1 MKKLQLLPDSSSY
14 NVKFG
19 EGNISTR
26 LSGGASRVRKDTVDN
41 VHSINVGFNLNK
53 EQYQYIMAFY
63 RHITKRGAL
72 PFLMD
77 LITDDGTPLTHKV
90 QIVPNTFQLTE
101 QSGRKYGITFTVE
114 AEPLSEHAESD
125 TQLIANYESGKP
137 LHTDPQQ
144 GWGNFFKP
152 TELDENASNVQDGIY
167 RINGDVVVSLRDAKG
182 RIYQTRYTKQGIDV
196 RFFDTKW
203 STWLNIGG
211 KRLFRTFTTAY
222 KHNTGEVVKQFDGAG
237 INGNLPNGEY
247 DIVVTEEYADG
258 SQQEVART
266 RQVINIT
273 SGTLTTIPSNY
284 AIFLQWSVPAKSGGY
299 TEIWVSNNTELSNA
313 KLINVVDW
321 PLDSYM
327 YTGASQ
333 HESYYF
339 WVRPIDKRGIE
350 GAFTGPVKGEV
361 ATPFE
366 EDFRNLQRQLQESLN
381 QADAKAEKKLQ
392 SLEAEVKDIVR
403 KTTNTLNNDI
413 LTRLDSFDNR
423 FRTEAQ
429 ARADA
434 IAQSARAEA
443 QQRTEALQREADAR
457 TRAIQAEQSARVQ
470 AIKQSSDKAAAD
482 LLAKSNQ
489 LGTRITTVET
499 VNNNQT
505 QQINTLTTN
514 VGNANAAIER
524 ESKTRADADAAE
536 ARARETLVAKLN
548 DNTAAINEE
557 KRVRAE
563 KDSSQVQQF
572 NQLSSKVAG
581 AEADITSLR
590 KTFSDKN
597 SSQAQQL
604 TELSAKF
611 SNINVGGRNLIR
623 KSNPDTNDNQYL
635 HQFAITEAP
644 AFGDDVIVTLW
655 GDLGQRSAFAVY
667 NSRGFGEL
675 AQLTKISDGVYQAK
689 FKWADN
695 TYTGPDDKL
704 TNTTLNV
711 YAYPNTSTS
720 NFTIKKVKFERG
732 TVPTDWTPAPE
743 DVEQSVA
750 NTQAQ
755 ITQYGNALAQKE
767 QALTEQL
774 REANSRIGQNSSK
787 ITNLET
793 TKASKNEV
801 SSLARNTL
809 RSEWENTAATAK
821 RDAIAAAQTDAQ
833 NKATAAR
840 QAAEAAAQT
849 KADAAKAAAIA
860 AAQGD
865 AESKANAAKAAAIAD
880 AAAKVAS
887 VKQQAADDAQRKAD
901 KAKADAIAEAK
912 RLNDITTASITQL
925 QKTISGTNLASAE
938 ETKQITARLDKLAI
952 GARNLVRASNVQ
964 VQNSNY
970 LLQTYLLTDNSLKQG
985 EPITIT
991 IWGELASGREAFL
1004 PFNSN
1009 GWNWLGTMKKVSDGV
1024 YRLTATWDKSKNNPS
1039 NDKLLIYQ
1047 SPETGTGTSRIDRI
1061 KLERGTIPS
1070 DWTPAAE
1077 DLDIS
1082 VAEVAAQFNQYKK
1095 AQVTKDEA
1103 QTQEINAAKSRLQT
1117 AESSIEDIK
1126 TTKATK
1132 TEVTSIAKSG
1142 LQSLWESSADNAKSQ
1157 AVAAA
1162 QTYATSKANDAR
1174 IAAEQAAQAK
1184 ADAAKAQAIA
1194 SASSDA
1200 TSKSNAAKA
1209 QAIADAAAKDAV
1221 VKQQAAADA
1230 QAKADKA
1237 LQDAKAHANNIEKAT
1252 NAKLTKLE
1260 QTLSDAKGSLAS
1272 KTEKLEA
1279 RVLNIKF
1286 GGRNL
1291 VKESNPNV
1299 TDVNYLHTFK
1309 ITEAPKFGEDVVV
1322 TLWGELGQGRTD
1334 FAVYNSEGWGELAKL
1349 KKVSDG
1355 IYQAQF
1361 KWADNTYTGRDKRT
1375 NVNLNVYAY
1384 PQSATS
1390 NNTIKKVKFERGT
1403 IGTDWSPAPEDVGIE
1418 VDKTKATINEF
1429 KQTQATKDEASARKQ
1444 TELTSKVNGLTT
1456 KVETNASTINGVS
1469 GEKTVFIDNN
1479 GYLTGYKLLSDRNSG
1494 QPRGEIYFSVDK
1506 FKVGKPGYNN
1516 ITPFTI
1522 DTANRIIAIDGS
1534 LVVNGEALIRKLN
1547 AGVIDA
1553 AKIKAGSI
1561 DSSRV
1566 AANAITADKIGA
1578 GQVTA
1583 QKIAS
1588 NAITADHIASNSIS
1602 TDKLITGSVTAAK
1615 IATGSITADKMHIE
1629 NLSALSSD
1637 LGNVRAGDINI
1648 GGGAFTVD
1656 RSGNL
1661 YARNGRFEGTVY
1673 ADKIEGDVLKFYP
1686 FSKANTGRYRLVYTN
1701 TNQKDVLL
1709 SLQNLS
1715 FLTPNSK
1722 SSYWVK
1728 IKINGQQVYR
1738 QEFWSIFSHTSGG
1751 RYGND
1756 IYRGI
1761 FYNVPF
1767 IYIVNGNTTS
1777 EIIIEVDNQTDY
1789 NTSAVDIISIPYI
1802 LAARI

>member
-26 LSGGASRVRKDTVDN
+26 LNGGASRVRKDTVDN

-77 LITDDGTPLTHKV
+77 LITDEGSPQTHKV
-90 QIVPNTFQLTE
+90 QIVPNTFQLSE
-101 QSGRKYGITFTVE
+101 QAGHRYGISFTVE

-237 INGNLPNGEY
+237 ISGNLPNGEY

-333 HESYYF
+333 HENYYF

-366 EDFRNLQRQLQESLN
+366 EDFRNLQNQLQESLN
-381 QADAKAEKKLQ
+381 QADAKADKKLQ
-392 SLEAEVKDIVR
+392 QLEAEVKDIVR
-403 KTTNTLNNDI
+403 KTTNTLNSDI

-423 FRTEAQ
+423 FRIET
-429 ARADA
+429 
-434 IAQSARAEA
+434 

-470 AIKQSSDKAAAD
+470 AIKQSSDKAAAE

-514 VGNANAAIER
+514 LGNANAAIER
-524 ESKTRADADAAE
+524 ESKTRADAISAE
-536 ARARETLVAKLN
+536 ARTRETLVAKIN
-548 DNTAAINEE
+548 NNTAAINEE
-557 KRVRAE
+557 KKVRTE
-563 KDSSQVQQF
+563 KDRSQAEQIT
-572 NQLSSKVAG
+572 QLSSRIAG

-590 KTFSDKN
+590 RTYSDFQ
-597 SSQAQQL
+597 SSQATQL
-604 TELSAKF
+604 TELKAEF

-623 KSNPDTNDNQYL
+623 KSNPNTNDNQYL
-635 HQFAITEAP
+635 HAFTITEAP
-644 AFGDDVIVTLW
+644 KFGEDVIVTLW
-655 GDLGQRSAFAVY
+655 GDLGTGRDTFGIF

-675 AQLTKISDGVYQAK
+675 AQLKKISDGVYQAK

-695 TYTGPDDKL
+695 TYTGGDKL
-704 TNTTLNV
+704 SNTTLNV

-720 NFTIKKVKFERG
+720 TFNIKKVKFEKG

-743 DVEQSVA
+743 DTDEIVV

-755 ITQYGNALAQKE
+755 ITQYGNALAQKN

-793 TKASKNEV
+793 TKATKTEV
-801 SSLARNTL
+801 SSLA
-809 RSEWENTAATAK
+809 
-821 RDAIAAAQTDAQ
+821 
-833 NKATAAR
+833 
-840 QAAEAAAQT
+840 
-849 KADAAKAAAIA
+849 
-860 AAQGD
+860 
-865 AESKANAAKAAAIAD
+865 
-880 AAAKVAS
+880 
-887 VKQQAADDAQRKAD
+887 QQ
-901 KAKADAIAEAK
+901 
-912 RLNDITTASITQL
+912 S
-925 QKTISGTNLASAE
+925 
-938 ETKQITARLDKLAI
+938 
-952 GARNLVRASNVQ
+952 
-964 VQNSNY
+964 
-970 LLQTYLLTDNSLKQG
+970 
-985 EPITIT
+985 
-991 IWGELASGREAFL
+991 
-1004 PFNSN
+1004 
-1009 GWNWLGTMKKVSDGV
+1009 
-1024 YRLTATWDKSKNNPS
+1024 
-1039 NDKLLIYQ
+1039 
-1047 SPETGTGTSRIDRI
+1047 
-1061 KLERGTIPS
+1061 
-1070 DWTPAAE
+1070 
-1077 DLDIS
+1077 
-1082 VAEVAAQFNQYKK
+1082 
-1095 AQVTKDEA
+1095 
-1103 QTQEINAAKSRLQT
+1103 
-1117 AESSIEDIK
+1117 
-1126 TTKATK
+1126 
-1132 TEVTSIAKSG
+1132 
-1142 LQSLWESSADNAKSQ
+1142 LQSLWEATADNAKTQ
-1157 AVAAA
+1157 AIKAAE
-1162 QTYATSKANDAR
+1162 TYAASKANDAR

-1194 SASSDA
+1194 SASGDA
-1200 TSKSNAAKA
+1200 TSKANAAKA
-1209 QAIADAAAKDAV
+1209 QAIADAAVKDAI

-1237 LQDAKAHANNIEKAT
+1237 LQDAKAHANNLQKST
-1252 NAKLTKLE
+1252 DAKITRLE
-1260 QTLSDAKGSLAS
+1260 HTLSDAKGSFAT
-1272 KTEKLEA
+1272 KTEQLEA
-1279 RVLNIKF
+1279 KVNNVKI

-1291 VKESNPNV
+1291 VKDSNPNA
-1299 TDVNYLHTFK
+1299 TDSNYLHIFK
-1309 ITEAPKFGEDVVV
+1309 ITEAPKFGDDVVV

-1355 IYQAQF
+1355 VYQAQF
-1361 KWADNTYTGRDKRT
+1361 KWADNTYTGRDKTT

-1384 PQSATS
+1384 PNSATS

-1403 IGTDWSPAPEDVGIE
+1403 IGTDWTPAPEDVGIE

-1469 GEKTVFIDNN
+1469 AEKTVFIDNN

-1561 DSSRV
+1561 DSSRI

-1578 GQVTA
+1578 GQITA

-1588 NAITADHIASNSIS
+1588 KAISADHIASNSIS
-1602 TDKLITGSVTAAK
+1602 TDKLMSGSITAAK

-1637 LGNVRAGDINI
+1637 LGNVRAGDIDI

-1673 ADKIEGDVLKFYP
+1673 ANKIEGDVLKFYP

-1701 TNQKDVLL
+1701 TSQKDVLL

-1738 QEFWSIFSHTSGG
+1738 QEFWSVFSHTSNG
-1751 RYGND
+1751 RYSTD

-1777 EIIIEVDNQTDY
+1777 EIIVEVDHQTDY
-1789 NTSAVDIISIPYI
+1789 HTSAVDIISTPYI

>member
-77 LITDDGTPLTHKV
+77 LITDEGSPQTHKV
-90 QIVPNTFQLTE
+90 QIVPNTFQLSE
-101 QSGRKYGITFTVE
+101 QAGHRYGISFTVE

-237 INGNLPNGEY
+237 ISGNLPNGEY

-333 HESYYF
+333 HENYYF

-366 EDFRNLQRQLQESLN
+366 EDFRNLQNQLQESLN
-381 QADAKAEKKLQ
+381 QADAKADKKLQ
-392 SLEAEVKDIVR
+392 QLEAEVKDIVR
-403 KTTNTLNNDI
+403 KTTNTLNSDI

-423 FRTEAQ
+423 FRT
-429 ARADA
+429 
-434 IAQSARAEA
+434 EA

-514 VGNANAAIER
+514 LGNANAAIER
-524 ESKTRADADAAE
+524 ESKTRADAISAE
-536 ARARETLVAKLN
+536 ARTRETLVAKIN
-548 DNTAAINEE
+548 NNTAAINEE
-557 KRVRAE
+557 KKVRTE
-563 KDSSQVQQF
+563 KDRSQAEQTT
-572 NQLSSKVAG
+572 QLSSRVAG

-590 KTFSDKN
+590 RTYSDFQ
-597 SSQAQQL
+597 SSQATQL
-604 TELSAKF
+604 TELKAEF

-623 KSNPDTNDNQYL
+623 KSNPNTNDSQYL
-635 HQFAITEAP
+635 HAFAITEAP
-644 AFGDDVIVTLW
+644 KFGEDVIVTLW
-655 GDLGQRSAFAVY
+655 GDLGTGRDTFAIF

-675 AQLTKISDGVYQAK
+675 AQLKKISDGVYQAK

-695 TYTGPDDKL
+695 TYTGGDKL
-704 TNTTLNV
+704 SNTTLNV

-720 NFTIKKVKFERG
+720 TFNIKKIKFEKG

-743 DVEQSVA
+743 DTDEIVV

-755 ITQYGNALAQKE
+755 ITQYGNALAQKD

-793 TKASKNEV
+793 TKATKTEV
-801 SSLARNTL
+801 SSLAR
-809 RSEWENTAATAK
+809 
-821 RDAIAAAQTDAQ
+821 
-833 NKATAAR
+833 
-840 QAAEAAAQT
+840 
-849 KADAAKAAAIA
+849 
-860 AAQGD
+860 
-865 AESKANAAKAAAIAD
+865 
-880 AAAKVAS
+880 
-887 VKQQAADDAQRKAD
+887 
-901 KAKADAIAEAK
+901 
-912 RLNDITTASITQL
+912 
-925 QKTISGTNLASAE
+925 
-938 ETKQITARLDKLAI
+938 
-952 GARNLVRASNVQ
+952 
-964 VQNSNY
+964 
-970 LLQTYLLTDNSLKQG
+970 
-985 EPITIT
+985 
-991 IWGELASGREAFL
+991 
-1004 PFNSN
+1004 
-1009 GWNWLGTMKKVSDGV
+1009 
-1024 YRLTATWDKSKNNPS
+1024 
-1039 NDKLLIYQ
+1039 Q
-1047 SPETGTGTSRIDRI
+1047 S
-1061 KLERGTIPS
+1061 
-1070 DWTPAAE
+1070 
-1077 DLDIS
+1077 
-1082 VAEVAAQFNQYKK
+1082 
-1095 AQVTKDEA
+1095 
-1103 QTQEINAAKSRLQT
+1103 
-1117 AESSIEDIK
+1117 
-1126 TTKATK
+1126 
-1132 TEVTSIAKSG
+1132 

-1194 SASSDA
+1194 SASNDA
-1200 TSKSNAAKA
+1200 TSKANAAKA
-1209 QAIADAAAKDAV
+1209 QAIADAAAKDAI

-1237 LQDAKAHANNIEKAT
+1237 LQDAKAHANNLQKAT
-1252 NAKLTKLE
+1252 DAKITRLE
-1260 QTLSDAKGSLAS
+1260 HTLSDAKGSFAT
-1272 KTEKLEA
+1272 KTEQLEA
-1279 RVLNIKF
+1279 KVNNVKI

-1291 VKESNPNV
+1291 VKDSNPNA
-1299 TDVNYLHTFK
+1299 TDSNYLHMFK
-1309 ITEAPKFGEDVVV
+1309 ITEAPKFGDDVVV

-1355 IYQAQF
+1355 VYQAQF
-1361 KWADNTYTGRDKRT
+1361 KWADNTYTGRDKTT

-1384 PQSATS
+1384 PNSATS

-1403 IGTDWSPAPEDVGIE
+1403 IGTDWTPAPEDVGIE

-1561 DSSRV
+1561 DSSRI

-1578 GQVTA
+1578 GQITA

-1588 NAITADHIASNSIS
+1588 KAISADHIASNSIS
-1602 TDKLITGSVTAAK
+1602 TDKLMSGSITAAK

-1701 TNQKDVLL
+1701 TSQKDVLL

-1722 SSYWVK
+1722 SSYWVT
-1728 IKINGQQVYR
+1728 IKINGRQVYR

-1751 RYGND
+1751 RYSSD

-1767 IYIVNGNTTS
+1767 IYIANGNTTS
-1777 EIIIEVDNQTDY
+1777 EIIVEVDHQTDY
-1789 NTSAVDIISIPYI
+1789 NTSAVNIISIPYI

>member
-1 MKKLQLLPDSSSY
+1 MKKLHLLPDSNSY

-19 EGNISTR
+19 DGNIATR
-26 LSGGASRVRKDTVDN
+26 LNGGASRVRKDTVDN
-41 VHSINVGFNLNK
+41 VHSINVAFSLNK
-53 EQYQYIMAFY
+53 EQYQYMMAFY

-77 LITDDGTPLTHKV
+77 LITDEGSPQTHKV

-114 AEPLSEHAESD
+114 AEPLNEHAESD

-299 TEIWVSNNTELSNA
+299 TEIWVSNTPDLSNA

-333 HESYYF
+333 HENYYF

-366 EDFRNLQRQLQESLN
+366 EDFRNLQNQLQESLN
-381 QADAKAEKKLQ
+381 QADAKADKKLQ
-392 SLEAEVKDIVR
+392 QLEAEVKDIVR
-403 KTTNTLNNDI
+403 KTTNTLNSDI

-429 ARADA
+429 
-434 IAQSARAEA
+434 
-443 QQRTEALQREADAR
+443 QRIEALQREADAR

-482 LLAKSNQ
+482 LLVKSNQ

-514 VGNANAAIER
+514 LGNANAAIER
-524 ESKTRADADAAE
+524 ESKTRADAISAE
-536 ARARETLVAKLN
+536 ARTRETLVAKIN
-548 DNTAAINEE
+548 NNTAAINEE
-557 KRVRAE
+557 KKVRAE
-563 KDSSQVQQF
+563 KDRSQAEQTT
-572 NQLSSKVAG
+572 QLSSRVAG

-590 KTFSDKN
+590 RTYSDFQ
-597 SSQAQQL
+597 SSQATQL
-604 TELSAKF
+604 TELKAEF

-623 KSNPDTNDNQYL
+623 KSNPNTNDSQYL
-635 HQFAITEAP
+635 HAFTITEAP
-644 AFGDDVIVTLW
+644 KFGEDVIVTLW
-655 GDLGQRSAFAVY
+655 GDLSDGRTAFAVY

-675 AQLTKISDGVYQAK
+675 AQLKKISDGVYQAK

-695 TYTGPDDKL
+695 TYTGGDKL
-704 TNTTLNV
+704 SNTTLNV

-720 NFTIKKVKFERG
+720 TFNIKKVKFEKG

-743 DVEQSVA
+743 DTDEVVV

-755 ITQYGNALAQKE
+755 ITQYGNALAQKD

-793 TKASKNEV
+793 TKATKTEV
-801 SSLARNTL
+801 SSLAR
-809 RSEWENTAATAK
+809 
-821 RDAIAAAQTDAQ
+821 
-833 NKATAAR
+833 
-840 QAAEAAAQT
+840 
-849 KADAAKAAAIA
+849 
-860 AAQGD
+860 
-865 AESKANAAKAAAIAD
+865 
-880 AAAKVAS
+880 
-887 VKQQAADDAQRKAD
+887 
-901 KAKADAIAEAK
+901 
-912 RLNDITTASITQL
+912 
-925 QKTISGTNLASAE
+925 
-938 ETKQITARLDKLAI
+938 
-952 GARNLVRASNVQ
+952 
-964 VQNSNY
+964 
-970 LLQTYLLTDNSLKQG
+970 
-985 EPITIT
+985 
-991 IWGELASGREAFL
+991 
-1004 PFNSN
+1004 
-1009 GWNWLGTMKKVSDGV
+1009 
-1024 YRLTATWDKSKNNPS
+1024 
-1039 NDKLLIYQ
+1039 Q
-1047 SPETGTGTSRIDRI
+1047 S
-1061 KLERGTIPS
+1061 
-1070 DWTPAAE
+1070 
-1077 DLDIS
+1077 
-1082 VAEVAAQFNQYKK
+1082 
-1095 AQVTKDEA
+1095 
-1103 QTQEINAAKSRLQT
+1103 
-1117 AESSIEDIK
+1117 
-1126 TTKATK
+1126 
-1132 TEVTSIAKSG
+1132 
-1142 LQSLWESSADNAKSQ
+1142 LQSLWEATADNAKTQ
-1157 AVAAA
+1157 AVKAAEA
-1162 QTYATSKANDAR
+1162 YATSKANDAR
-1174 IAAEQAAQAK
+1174 IAAEQAAQVK

-1194 SASSDA
+1194 SASGDA
-1200 TSKSNAAKA
+1200 TSKANAAKA
-1209 QAIADAAAKDAV
+1209 QAIADAAAKDAI

-1237 LQDAKAHANNIEKAT
+1237 LQDAKAHANNLQKST
-1252 NAKLTKLE
+1252 DAKITRLE
-1260 QTLSDAKGSLAS
+1260 HTLSDAKGSFAT
-1272 KTEKLEA
+1272 KTEQLEA
-1279 RVLNIKF
+1279 KVNNVKI

-1291 VKESNPNV
+1291 VKNSNPDA
-1299 TDVNYLHTFK
+1299 TDSNYLHLFK
-1309 ITEAPKFGEDVVV
+1309 ITEAPKFGDDVVV

-1361 KWADNTYTGRDKRT
+1361 KWADNTYTGRDKTT

-1384 PQSATS
+1384 PNSATS

-1403 IGTDWSPAPEDVGIE
+1403 IGTDWTPAPEDVGIE

-1429 KQTQATKDEASARKQ
+1429 KQVQATKDEASARKQ

-1456 KVETNASTINGVS
+1456 KVETNTSTINGVS
-1469 GEKTVFIDNN
+1469 AEKTVFIDNN

-1553 AKIKAGSI
+1553 AKIKAESI
-1561 DSSRV
+1561 DSSRI

-1578 GQVTA
+1578 GQITA

-1588 NAITADHIASNSIS
+1588 RAITADHIASNSIS

-1615 IATGSITADKMHIE
+1615 IATASITADKMHIE

-1637 LGNVRAGDINI
+1637 LGNIRGGDINI
-1648 GGGAFTVD
+1648 GGGAFTVNRNGD
-1656 RSGNL
+1656 L
-1661 YARNGRFEGTVY
+1661 YARNGRFEGTIY
-1673 ADKIEGDVLKFYP
+1673 ADKIEGDLLKFFP
-1686 FSKANTGRYRLVYTN
+1686 FARVGEGRYTLTYTN
-1701 TNQKDVLL
+1701 TTQKDIV
-1709 SLQNLS
+1709 LS
-1715 FLTPNSK
+1715 FQNISFITPNSK
-1722 SSYWVK
+1722 SSYWVR
-1728 IKINGQQVYR
+1728 IKINGQQVFE
-1738 QEFWSIFSHTSGG
+1738 QEFWSVFSHTYESGNQKSDVYKG
-1751 RYGND
+1751 L
-1756 IYRGI
+1756 

-1767 IYIVNGNTTS
+1767 LYVVHGNTVS
-1777 EIIIEVDNQTDY
+1777 NIVIEVDHEKSNHRGTIFWSQADLQT
-1789 NTSAVDIISIPYI
+1789 IPYI
-1802 LAARI
+1802 LSARI

>member
-19 EGNISTR
+19 EGNIATR
-26 LSGGASRVRKDTVDN
+26 LNGGASRVRKDTVDN
-41 VHSINVGFNLNK
+41 VHSINVGFNLSK

-90 QIVPNTFQLTE
+90 QIVPNTFQLSE
-101 QSGRKYGITFTVE
+101 QAGHRYGISFTVE

-196 RFFDTKW
+196 RYFDTKW

-237 INGNLPNGEY
+237 ISGNLPNGEY

-266 RQVINIT
+266 RQVINMT

-299 TEIWVSNNTELSNA
+299 TEIWVSNTQDLSNA

-333 HESYYF
+333 HENYYF

-381 QADAKAEKKLQ
+381 QADAKADKKLQ
-392 SLEAEVKDIVR
+392 SLEAEVRDIVR
-403 KTTNTLNNDI
+403 KTTNSLNNDI
-413 LTRLDSFDNR
+413 LTRLDGFDNK

-457 TRAIQAEQSARVQ
+457 TRAIQAEQSTRTQ
-470 AIKQSSDKAAAD
+470 AIKQAADKAAAD

-514 VGNANAAIER
+514 LGNANSAIER
-524 ESKTRADADAAE
+524 ESRTRADAIAAE
-536 ARARETLVAKLN
+536 ARARETLVAKIN
-548 DNTAAINEE
+548 DNTALINEE

-563 KDSSQVQQF
+563 KDQSLVQVT
-572 NQLSSKVAG
+572 NQLSSQVAG
-581 AEADITSLR
+581 AQADITSLR
-590 KTFSDKN
+590 KTFTDKN
-597 SSQAQQL
+597 SSQATQL
-604 TELSAKF
+604 DQLKAKFDGLSVGSRNLLIMKRMTTNGYLNPSTGAVTSATNDRVDETYYPCKPNENFIGQTHELNGNYGSSARMAFYDSEKRFLSAY
-611 SNINVGGRNLIR
+611 NIHSRIANVVYRIVSPEN
-623 KSNPDTNDNQYL
+623 
-635 HQFAITEAP
+635 A
-644 AFGDDVIVTLW
+644 AFYRVSVIGADV
-655 GDLGQRSAFAVY
+655 
-667 NSRGFGEL
+667 
-675 AQLTKISDGVYQAK
+675 KAK
-689 FKWADN
+689 
-695 TYTGPDDKL
+695 L
-704 TNTTLNV
+704 
-711 YAYPNTSTS
+711 
-720 NFTIKKVKFERG
+720 ERG
-732 TVPTDWTPAPE
+732 TIPTDWTPAPE
-743 DVEQSVA
+743 DVEQSVV
-750 NTQAQ
+750 NIEAQ
-755 ITQYGNALAQKE
+755 LTQYNNTLAQNNL
-767 QALTEQL
+767 ALTEQL
-774 REANSRIGQNSSK
+774 RDANSRIGQNSSK

-880 AAAKVAS
+880 AAAKVAT

-970 LLQTYLLTDNSLKQG
+970 LLQTYQLTDNSLKQD
-985 EPITIT
+985 ELVTIT
-991 IWGELASGREAFL
+991 IWGELGSGREAFL

-1009 GWNWLGTMKKVSDGV
+1009 GWNWLGTMKKVSDGI

-1039 NDKLLIYQ
+1039 NDKLLIYCG
-1047 SPETGTGTSRIDRI
+1047 PENGTGTSRIDRI

-1082 VAEVAAQFNQYKK
+1082 VAEVAAQFNQYKN

-1103 QTQEINAAKSRLQT
+1103 QTKEINAAKSRLQT

-1126 TTKATK
+1126 TTKASK
-1132 TEVTSIAKSG
+1132 TEVTSIAKQS
-1142 LQSLWESSADNAKSQ
+1142 LQSLWEDSASNAKSQ

-1162 QTYATSKANDAR
+1162 QSYATSKANEAR

-1184 ADAAKAQAIA
+1184 ADAAKSQAIA
-1194 SASSDA
+1194 SASNDA
-1200 TSKSNAAKA
+1200 TSKANAAKA
-1209 QAIADAAAKDAV
+1209 QAIADAAAKDAI

-1252 NAKLTKLE
+1252 NSKLTRLE
-1260 QTLSDAKGSLAS
+1260 QTLADAKGSLAS

-1299 TDVNYLHTFK
+1299 TDANYLHQFK

-1322 TLWGELGQGRTD
+1322 TVWGELGQGRTD
-1334 FAVYNSEGWGELAKL
+1334 FAVYNSQGYGELAKL
-1349 KKVSDG
+1349 KKISDG
-1355 IYQAQF
+1355 VYQATF
-1361 KWADNTYTGRDKRT
+1361 KWADNTYTGSDKVT

-1384 PQSATS
+1384 PNSATS

-1403 IGTDWSPAPEDVGIE
+1403 IGTDWTPAPEDVGIE

-1429 KQTQATKDEASARKQ
+1429 KQTQASKDEASARKQ

-1506 FKVGKPGYNN
+1506 FRVGKPGYNN

-1522 DTANRIIAIDGS
+1522 DTVNRIIAIDGS

-1561 DSSRV
+1561 DSSRI
-1566 AANAITADKIGA
+1566 AADAITADKIGA

-1583 QKIAS
+1583 QKIAGK
-1588 NAITADHIASNSIS
+1588 AITADKLNVTSLSAIS
-1602 TDKLITGSVTAAK
+1602 ANLGTVTAGSLNLGNNRFIVRQDGSVEIRADSSRNVGLKLTSDF
-1615 IATGSITADKMHIE
+1615 IAVYDE
-1629 NLSALSSD
+1629 SS
-1637 LGNVRAGDINI
+1637 
-1648 GGGAFTVD
+1648 
-1656 RSGNL
+1656 
-1661 YARNGRFEGTVY
+1661 
-1673 ADKIEGDVLKFYP
+1673 
-1686 FSKANTGRYRLVYTN
+1686 
-1701 TNQKDVLL
+1701 
-1709 SLQNLS
+1709 
-1715 FLTPNSK
+1715 
-1722 SSYWVK
+1722 
-1728 IKINGQQVYR
+1728 
-1738 QEFWSIFSHTSGG
+1738 
-1751 RYGND
+1751 
-1756 IYRGI
+1756 
-1761 FYNVPF
+1761 
-1767 IYIVNGNTTS
+1767 
-1777 EIIIEVDNQTDY
+1777 IEV
-1789 NTSAVDIISIPYI
+1789 IR
-1802 LAARI
+1802 LGLLE

>member
-77 LITDDGTPLTHKV
+77 LITDEGSPQTHKV
-90 QIVPNTFQLTE
+90 QIVPNTFQLSE
-101 QSGRKYGITFTVE
+101 QAGHRYGISFTVE

-137 LHTDPQQ
+137 LHTCPQQ

-333 HESYYF
+333 HENYYF

-366 EDFRNLQRQLQESLN
+366 EDFRNLQNQLQESLN
-381 QADAKAEKKLQ
+381 QADAKADKKLQ
-392 SLEAEVKDIVR
+392 QLEAEVKDIVR
-403 KTTNTLNNDI
+403 KTTNTLNSDI

-423 FRTEAQ
+423 FRT
-429 ARADA
+429 
-434 IAQSARAEA
+434 EA

-457 TRAIQAEQSARVQ
+457 TRAIQTEQSARVQ

-514 VGNANAAIER
+514 LGNANAAIER
-524 ESKTRADADAAE
+524 ESKTRADAISAE
-536 ARARETLVAKLN
+536 ARTRETLVAKIN
-548 DNTAAINEE
+548 NNTAAINEE
-557 KRVRAE
+557 KKVRTE
-563 KDSSQVQQF
+563 KDRSQAEQTA
-572 NQLSSKVAG
+572 QLSSRVAG

-590 KTFSDKN
+590 RTYSDFQ
-597 SSQAQQL
+597 SSQATQL
-604 TELSAKF
+604 TELKAEF

-623 KSNPDTNDNQYL
+623 KSNPNTNDSQYL
-635 HQFAITEAP
+635 HAFTITEAP
-644 AFGDDVIVTLW
+644 KFGEDVIVTLW
-655 GDLGQRSAFAVY
+655 GDLGTGRDTFGIF

-675 AQLTKISDGVYQAK
+675 AQLKKISDGVYQAK

-695 TYTGPDDKL
+695 TYTGDDKL
-704 TNTTLNV
+704 SNTTLNV

-720 NFTIKKVKFERG
+720 TFNIKKVKFEKG

-743 DVEQSVA
+743 DTDEIVV

-755 ITQYGNALAQKE
+755 ITQYGNALAQKN

-793 TKASKNEV
+793 TKATKTEV
-801 SSLARNTL
+801 SSLAR
-809 RSEWENTAATAK
+809 
-821 RDAIAAAQTDAQ
+821 
-833 NKATAAR
+833 
-840 QAAEAAAQT
+840 
-849 KADAAKAAAIA
+849 
-860 AAQGD
+860 
-865 AESKANAAKAAAIAD
+865 
-880 AAAKVAS
+880 
-887 VKQQAADDAQRKAD
+887 
-901 KAKADAIAEAK
+901 
-912 RLNDITTASITQL
+912 
-925 QKTISGTNLASAE
+925 
-938 ETKQITARLDKLAI
+938 
-952 GARNLVRASNVQ
+952 
-964 VQNSNY
+964 
-970 LLQTYLLTDNSLKQG
+970 
-985 EPITIT
+985 
-991 IWGELASGREAFL
+991 
-1004 PFNSN
+1004 
-1009 GWNWLGTMKKVSDGV
+1009 
-1024 YRLTATWDKSKNNPS
+1024 
-1039 NDKLLIYQ
+1039 Q
-1047 SPETGTGTSRIDRI
+1047 S
-1061 KLERGTIPS
+1061 
-1070 DWTPAAE
+1070 
-1077 DLDIS
+1077 
-1082 VAEVAAQFNQYKK
+1082 
-1095 AQVTKDEA
+1095 
-1103 QTQEINAAKSRLQT
+1103 
-1117 AESSIEDIK
+1117 
-1126 TTKATK
+1126 
-1132 TEVTSIAKSG
+1132 
-1142 LQSLWESSADNAKSQ
+1142 LQSLWEATADNAKTQ

-1162 QTYATSKANDAR
+1162 QTYAASKANDAR

-1194 SASSDA
+1194 SASGDA
-1200 TSKSNAAKA
+1200 TSKANAAKA
-1209 QAIADAAAKDAV
+1209 QAIADAAAKDAI

-1237 LQDAKAHANNIEKAT
+1237 LQDAKAHANNLQKST
-1252 NAKLTKLE
+1252 DAKITRLE
-1260 QTLSDAKGSLAS
+1260 HTLSDAKGSFAT
-1272 KTEKLEA
+1272 KTEQLEA
-1279 RVLNIKF
+1279 KVNNVKI

-1291 VKESNPNV
+1291 VKDSNPNA
-1299 TDVNYLHTFK
+1299 TDSNYLHMFK
-1309 ITEAPKFGEDVVV
+1309 ITEAPKFGDDVVV

-1334 FAVYNSEGWGELAKL
+1334 FAVYNSEGWGELVKL

-1361 KWADNTYTGRDKRT
+1361 KWADNTYTGRDKTT
-1375 NVNLNVYAY
+1375 NVNLNIYAY

-1403 IGTDWSPAPEDVGIE
+1403 IGTDWTPAPEDVGIE

-1429 KQTQATKDEASARKQ
+1429 KQVQATKDEASARKQ

-1469 GEKTVFIDNN
+1469 AEKTVFIDNN

-1561 DSSRV
+1561 DSSRI

-1578 GQVTA
+1578 GQITA

-1588 NAITADHIASNSIS
+1588 KAITADHIASNSIS
-1602 TDKLITGSVTAAK
+1602 TDKLMSGSITAAK

-1701 TNQKDVLL
+1701 TSQKDVLL

-1728 IKINGQQVYR
+1728 IKINGRQVYL
-1738 QEFWSIFSHTSGG
+1738 QEFWSIFSHTLSG
-1751 RYGND
+1751 RYSSD
-1756 IYRGI
+1756 IYRGV

-1767 IYIVNGNTTS
+1767 IYIANGNTTS
-1777 EIIIEVDNQTDY
+1777 EIIIEVEHQTDR

>member
-77 LITDDGTPLTHKV
+77 LITDEGSPQTHKV
-90 QIVPNTFQLTE
+90 QIVPNTFQLSE
-101 QSGRKYGITFTVE
+101 QAGHRYGISFTVE

-237 INGNLPNGEY
+237 ISGNLPNGEY

-333 HESYYF
+333 HENYYF

-366 EDFRNLQRQLQESLN
+366 EDFRNLQNQLQESLN
-381 QADAKAEKKLQ
+381 QADAKADKKLQ
-392 SLEAEVKDIVR
+392 QLEAEVKDIVR

-423 FRTEAQ
+423 FRT
-429 ARADA
+429 
-434 IAQSARAEA
+434 EA

-514 VGNANAAIER
+514 LGNANAAIER
-524 ESKTRADADAAE
+524 ESKTRADAISAE
-536 ARARETLVAKLN
+536 ARTRETLVAKIN
-548 DNTAAINEE
+548 NNTAAINEE
-557 KRVRAE
+557 KKVRTE
-563 KDSSQVQQF
+563 KDRSQAEQTT
-572 NQLSSKVAG
+572 QLSSRVAG

-590 KTFSDKN
+590 KTYSDFQ
-597 SSQAQQL
+597 SSQATQL
-604 TELSAKF
+604 TELKAEF

-623 KSNPDTNDNQYL
+623 KSNPNTNDSQYL
-635 HQFAITEAP
+635 HAFTITEAP
-644 AFGDDVIVTLW
+644 KFGEDVIVTLW
-655 GDLGQRSAFAVY
+655 GDLGTGRDTFGIF

-675 AQLTKISDGVYQAK
+675 AQLKKISDGVYQAK

-695 TYTGPDDKL
+695 TYTGGDKL
-704 TNTTLNV
+704 SNTTLNV

-720 NFTIKKVKFERG
+720 TFNIKKIKFEKG

-743 DVEQSVA
+743 DTDEIVVNA
-750 NTQAQ
+750 QAQ
-755 ITQYGNALAQKE
+755 ITQYGNALAQKD

-793 TKASKNEV
+793 TKA
-801 SSLARNTL
+801 
-809 RSEWENTAATAK
+809 
-821 RDAIAAAQTDAQ
+821 
-833 NKATAAR
+833 
-840 QAAEAAAQT
+840 
-849 KADAAKAAAIA
+849 
-860 AAQGD
+860 
-865 AESKANAAKAAAIAD
+865 
-880 AAAKVAS
+880 
-887 VKQQAADDAQRKAD
+887 
-901 KAKADAIAEAK
+901 
-912 RLNDITTASITQL
+912 
-925 QKTISGTNLASAE
+925 
-938 ETKQITARLDKLAI
+938 
-952 GARNLVRASNVQ
+952 
-964 VQNSNY
+964 
-970 LLQTYLLTDNSLKQG
+970 
-985 EPITIT
+985 
-991 IWGELASGREAFL
+991 
-1004 PFNSN
+1004 
-1009 GWNWLGTMKKVSDGV
+1009 
-1024 YRLTATWDKSKNNPS
+1024 
-1039 NDKLLIYQ
+1039 
-1047 SPETGTGTSRIDRI
+1047 
-1061 KLERGTIPS
+1061 
-1070 DWTPAAE
+1070 
-1077 DLDIS
+1077 
-1082 VAEVAAQFNQYKK
+1082 
-1095 AQVTKDEA
+1095 
-1103 QTQEINAAKSRLQT
+1103 
-1117 AESSIEDIK
+1117 
-1126 TTKATK
+1126 TK
-1132 TEVTSIAKSG
+1132 TEVTSLARQG
-1142 LQSLWESSADNAKSQ
+1142 LQSLWEATADNAKTQ

-1194 SASSDA
+1194 SASNDA
-1200 TSKSNAAKA
+1200 TSKANAAKA
-1209 QAIADAAAKDAV
+1209 QAIADAAAKDAI

-1237 LQDAKAHANNIEKAT
+1237 LQDAKAHANNLQKST
-1252 NAKLTKLE
+1252 DAKITRLE
-1260 QTLSDAKGSLAS
+1260 HTLSDAKGSFAT
-1272 KTEKLEA
+1272 KTEQLEA
-1279 RVLNIKF
+1279 KVNNVKI

-1291 VKESNPNV
+1291 VKDSNPNA
-1299 TDVNYLHTFK
+1299 TDSNYLHIFK
-1309 ITEAPKFGEDVVV
+1309 ITEAPKFGDDVVV

-1355 IYQAQF
+1355 VYQAQF
-1361 KWADNTYTGRDKRT
+1361 KWADNTYTGRDKTT

-1384 PQSATS
+1384 PNSATS

-1403 IGTDWSPAPEDVGIE
+1403 IGTDWTPAPEDVGIE

-1429 KQTQATKDEASARKQ
+1429 KQTQASKDEASARKQ

-1469 GEKTVFIDNN
+1469 AEKTVFIDNN

-1561 DSSRV
+1561 DSSRI

-1578 GQVTA
+1578 GQITA

-1588 NAITADHIASNSIS
+1588 KVITADHIASNSIS
-1602 TDKLITGSVTAAK
+1602 TDKLMSGSITAAK

-1701 TNQKDVLL
+1701 TSQKDVLL

-1738 QEFWSIFSHTSGG
+1738 QEFWSTFSHTSGG
-1751 RYGND
+1751 RYSSD

-1767 IYIVNGNTTS
+1767 IYIANGNTTS
-1777 EIIIEVDNQTDY
+1777 EIIIEVDHQTDY

>member
-77 LITDDGTPLTHKV
+77 LITDEGSPQTHKV
-90 QIVPNTFQLTE
+90 QIVPNTFQLSE
-101 QSGRKYGITFTVE
+101 QAGHRYGISFTVE
-114 AEPLSEHAESD
+114 AEPLNEHAESD

-237 INGNLPNGEY
+237 ISGNLPNGEY

-266 RQVINIT
+266 RQVINMT

-333 HESYYF
+333 HENYYF

-366 EDFRNLQRQLQESLN
+366 EDFRNLQNQLQESLN
-381 QADAKAEKKLQ
+381 QADAKADKKLQ
-392 SLEAEVKDIVR
+392 QLEAEVKDIVR
-403 KTTNTLNNDI
+403 KTTNTLNSDI

-423 FRTEAQ
+423 FRIET
-429 ARADA
+429 
-434 IAQSARAEA
+434 
-443 QQRTEALQREADAR
+443 QQRIEALQREADAR
-457 TRAIQAEQSARVQ
+457 TRAIQTEQSARVQ

-514 VGNANAAIER
+514 LGNANAAIER
-524 ESKTRADADAAE
+524 ESKTRADAISAE
-536 ARARETLVAKLN
+536 ARTRETLVAKIN
-548 DNTAAINEE
+548 NNTAAINEE
-557 KRVRAE
+557 KKVRTE
-563 KDSSQVQQF
+563 KDRSQAEQTT
-572 NQLSSKVAG
+572 QLSSRVAG

-590 KTFSDKN
+590 RTYSDFQ
-597 SSQAQQL
+597 SSQATQL
-604 TELSAKF
+604 TELKAEF

-623 KSNPDTNDNQYL
+623 KSNPNTNDSQYL
-635 HQFAITEAP
+635 HAFTITEAP
-644 AFGDDVIVTLW
+644 KFGEDVIVTLW
-655 GDLGQRSAFAVY
+655 GDLGTGRDTFGIF

-675 AQLTKISDGVYQAK
+675 AQLKKISDGVYQAK

-695 TYTGPDDKL
+695 TYTGGDKL
-704 TNTTLNV
+704 SNTTLNV

-720 NFTIKKVKFERG
+720 TFNIKKVKFEKG

-743 DVEQSVA
+743 DTDEIVV

-755 ITQYGNALAQKE
+755 ITQYGNALAQKD

-793 TKASKNEV
+793 TKATKTEV
-801 SSLARNTL
+801 SSLAR
-809 RSEWENTAATAK
+809 
-821 RDAIAAAQTDAQ
+821 
-833 NKATAAR
+833 
-840 QAAEAAAQT
+840 
-849 KADAAKAAAIA
+849 
-860 AAQGD
+860 
-865 AESKANAAKAAAIAD
+865 
-880 AAAKVAS
+880 
-887 VKQQAADDAQRKAD
+887 
-901 KAKADAIAEAK
+901 
-912 RLNDITTASITQL
+912 
-925 QKTISGTNLASAE
+925 
-938 ETKQITARLDKLAI
+938 
-952 GARNLVRASNVQ
+952 
-964 VQNSNY
+964 
-970 LLQTYLLTDNSLKQG
+970 
-985 EPITIT
+985 
-991 IWGELASGREAFL
+991 
-1004 PFNSN
+1004 
-1009 GWNWLGTMKKVSDGV
+1009 
-1024 YRLTATWDKSKNNPS
+1024 
-1039 NDKLLIYQ
+1039 Q
-1047 SPETGTGTSRIDRI
+1047 S
-1061 KLERGTIPS
+1061 
-1070 DWTPAAE
+1070 
-1077 DLDIS
+1077 
-1082 VAEVAAQFNQYKK
+1082 
-1095 AQVTKDEA
+1095 
-1103 QTQEINAAKSRLQT
+1103 
-1117 AESSIEDIK
+1117 
-1126 TTKATK
+1126 
-1132 TEVTSIAKSG
+1132 
-1142 LQSLWESSADNAKSQ
+1142 LQSLWEAAADNAKTQ
-1157 AVAAA
+1157 AVKAAE
-1162 QTYATSKANDAR
+1162 TYAASKANDAR

-1194 SASSDA
+1194 SASGDA
-1200 TSKSNAAKA
+1200 TSKANAAKA
-1209 QAIADAAAKDAV
+1209 QAIADAAAKDAI

-1237 LQDAKAHANNIEKAT
+1237 LQDAKAHANNLQKST
-1252 NAKLTKLE
+1252 DAKITRLE
-1260 QTLSDAKGSLAS
+1260 HTLSDAKGSFAT
-1272 KTEKLEA
+1272 KTEQLEA
-1279 RVLNIKF
+1279 KVNNVKI

-1291 VKESNPNV
+1291 VKDSNPNA
-1299 TDVNYLHTFK
+1299 TDSNYLHMFK
-1309 ITEAPKFGEDVVV
+1309 ITEAPKFGDDVVV

-1334 FAVYNSEGWGELAKL
+1334 FAVYNSEGWGELARL

-1355 IYQAQF
+1355 VYQAQF
-1361 KWADNTYTGRDKRT
+1361 KWADNTYTGRDKTT

-1384 PQSATS
+1384 PNSATS

-1403 IGTDWSPAPEDVGIE
+1403 IGTDWTPAPEDVGIE

-1469 GEKTVFIDNN
+1469 AEKTVFIDNN

-1561 DSSRV
+1561 DSSRI

-1578 GQVTA
+1578 GQITA

-1588 NAITADHIASNSIS
+1588 KAISADHIASNSIS
-1602 TDKLITGSVTAAK
+1602 TDKLMSGSITAAK

-1701 TNQKDVLL
+1701 TSQKDVLL

-1738 QEFWSIFSHTSGG
+1738 QEFWSMFSHTSGG
-1751 RYGND
+1751 RYGSD

-1767 IYIVNGNTTS
+1767 IYIANGNTTS
-1777 EIIIEVDNQTDY
+1777 EFIIEVDHQTDH

>member
-1 MKKLQLLPDSSSY
+1 MKKLQLLPNSSSY

-77 LITDDGTPLTHKV
+77 LITDEGSPQTHKV
-90 QIVPNTFQLTE
+90 QIVPNTFQLSE
-101 QSGRKYGITFTVE
+101 QAGHRYGISFTVE
-114 AEPLSEHAESD
+114 AEPLNEHAESD

-237 INGNLPNGEY
+237 ISGNLPNGEY

-266 RQVINIT
+266 RQVINMT

-333 HESYYF
+333 HENYYF

-366 EDFRNLQRQLQESLN
+366 EDFRNLQNQLQESLN
-381 QADAKAEKKLQ
+381 QADAKADKKLQ
-392 SLEAEVKDIVR
+392 QLEAEVKDIVR
-403 KTTNTLNNDI
+403 KTTNTLNSDI

-423 FRTEAQ
+423 FRIET
-429 ARADA
+429 
-434 IAQSARAEA
+434 
-443 QQRTEALQREADAR
+443 QQRIEALQREADAR
-457 TRAIQAEQSARVQ
+457 TRAIQTEQSARVQ

-514 VGNANAAIER
+514 LGNANAAIER
-524 ESKTRADADAAE
+524 ESKTRADAISAE
-536 ARARETLVAKLN
+536 ARTRETLVAKIN
-548 DNTAAINEE
+548 NNTAAINEE
-557 KRVRAE
+557 KKVRTE
-563 KDSSQVQQF
+563 KDRSQAEQTT
-572 NQLSSKVAG
+572 QLSSRVAG

-590 KTFSDKN
+590 RTYSDFQ
-597 SSQAQQL
+597 SSQATQL
-604 TELSAKF
+604 TELKAEF

-623 KSNPDTNDNQYL
+623 KSNPNTNDSQYL
-635 HQFAITEAP
+635 HAFTITEAP
-644 AFGDDVIVTLW
+644 KFGEDVIVTLW
-655 GDLGQRSAFAVY
+655 GDLGTGRDTFGIF

-675 AQLTKISDGVYQAK
+675 AQLKKISDGVYQAK

-695 TYTGPDDKL
+695 TYTGGDKL
-704 TNTTLNV
+704 SNTTLNV

-720 NFTIKKVKFERG
+720 TFNIKKIKFEKG

-743 DVEQSVA
+743 DTDEIVV

-755 ITQYGNALAQKE
+755 ITQYGNALAQKD

-793 TKASKNEV
+793 TKATKTEV
-801 SSLARNTL
+801 SSLAR
-809 RSEWENTAATAK
+809 
-821 RDAIAAAQTDAQ
+821 
-833 NKATAAR
+833 
-840 QAAEAAAQT
+840 
-849 KADAAKAAAIA
+849 
-860 AAQGD
+860 
-865 AESKANAAKAAAIAD
+865 
-880 AAAKVAS
+880 
-887 VKQQAADDAQRKAD
+887 
-901 KAKADAIAEAK
+901 
-912 RLNDITTASITQL
+912 
-925 QKTISGTNLASAE
+925 
-938 ETKQITARLDKLAI
+938 
-952 GARNLVRASNVQ
+952 
-964 VQNSNY
+964 
-970 LLQTYLLTDNSLKQG
+970 
-985 EPITIT
+985 
-991 IWGELASGREAFL
+991 
-1004 PFNSN
+1004 
-1009 GWNWLGTMKKVSDGV
+1009 
-1024 YRLTATWDKSKNNPS
+1024 
-1039 NDKLLIYQ
+1039 Q
-1047 SPETGTGTSRIDRI
+1047 S
-1061 KLERGTIPS
+1061 
-1070 DWTPAAE
+1070 
-1077 DLDIS
+1077 
-1082 VAEVAAQFNQYKK
+1082 
-1095 AQVTKDEA
+1095 
-1103 QTQEINAAKSRLQT
+1103 
-1117 AESSIEDIK
+1117 
-1126 TTKATK
+1126 
-1132 TEVTSIAKSG
+1132 
-1142 LQSLWESSADNAKSQ
+1142 LQSLWEATADNAKTQ
-1157 AVAAA
+1157 AIKAAE
-1162 QTYATSKANDAR
+1162 TYAASKANDAR

-1194 SASSDA
+1194 SASGDA
-1200 TSKSNAAKA
+1200 TSKANAAKA
-1209 QAIADAAAKDAV
+1209 QAIADAAAKDAI

-1237 LQDAKAHANNIEKAT
+1237 LQDAKAHANNLQKAT
-1252 NAKLTKLE
+1252 DAKITRVE
-1260 QTLSDAKGSLAS
+1260 QTLADAKGSFAT
-1272 KTEKLEA
+1272 KTEQLEA
-1279 RVLNIKF
+1279 KVNNVKI

-1291 VKESNPNV
+1291 VKDSNPNA
-1299 TDVNYLHTFK
+1299 TDSNYLHIFK
-1309 ITEAPKFGEDVVV
+1309 ITEAPKFGDDVVV

-1355 IYQAQF
+1355 VYQAQF
-1361 KWADNTYTGRDKRT
+1361 KWADNTYTGRDKTT

-1384 PQSATS
+1384 PNSATS

-1403 IGTDWSPAPEDVGIE
+1403 IGTDWTPAPEDVGIE
-1418 VDKTKATINEF
+1418 VDKTKATVNEF

-1522 DTANRIIAIDGS
+1522 DTANRIIAIDGG

-1547 AGVIDA
+1547 VGVIDA

-1561 DSSRV
+1561 DSSRI
-1566 AANAITADKIGA
+1566 AADAITADKIGA
-1578 GQVTA
+1578 GQITA

-1588 NAITADHIASNSIS
+1588 KAITADHIASNSIS
-1602 TDKLITGSVTAAK
+1602 TDKLMSGSITAAK

-1686 FSKANTGRYRLVYTN
+1686 FSKANTGRYRLVHTN
-1701 TNQKDVLL
+1701 TSQKDVLL

-1722 SSYWVK
+1722 SSYWVT
-1728 IKINGQQVYR
+1728 IKINGRQVYR

-1751 RYGND
+1751 RYGSD

-1767 IYIVNGNTTS
+1767 IYIANGNTTS
-1777 EIIIEVDNQTDY
+1777 EIIVEVDHQTDR
-1789 NTSAVDIISIPYI
+1789 NTSAVDIISTPYI

>member
-1 MKKLQLLPDSSSY
+1 MKKLQLLPNSSSY

-77 LITDDGTPLTHKV
+77 LITDEGSPQTHKV
-90 QIVPNTFQLTE
+90 QIVPNTFQLSE
-101 QSGRKYGITFTVE
+101 QAGHRYGISFTVE

-237 INGNLPNGEY
+237 ISGNLPNGEY

-266 RQVINIT
+266 RQVINMT

-333 HESYYF
+333 HENYYF

-366 EDFRNLQRQLQESLN
+366 EDFRNLQNQLQESLN
-381 QADAKAEKKLQ
+381 QADAKADKKLQ
-392 SLEAEVKDIVR
+392 QLEAEVKDIVR
-403 KTTNTLNNDI
+403 KTTNTLNSDI
-413 LTRLDSFDNR
+413 LTRLDGFDNK
-423 FRTEAQ
+423 FRT
-429 ARADA
+429 
-434 IAQSARAEA
+434 EA

-514 VGNANAAIER
+514 LGNANAAIER
-524 ESKTRADADAAE
+524 ESKTRADAISAE
-536 ARARETLVAKLN
+536 ARTRETLVAKIN
-548 DNTAAINEE
+548 NNTAAINEE
-557 KRVRAE
+557 KKVRTE
-563 KDSSQVQQF
+563 KDRSQAEQTT
-572 NQLSSKVAG
+572 QLSSRVAG

-590 KTFSDKN
+590 RTYSDFQ
-597 SSQAQQL
+597 SSQATQL
-604 TELSAKF
+604 TELKAEF

-623 KSNPDTNDNQYL
+623 KSNPNTNDSQYL
-635 HQFAITEAP
+635 HAFTITEAP
-644 AFGDDVIVTLW
+644 KFGEDVIVTLW
-655 GDLGQRSAFAVY
+655 GDLGTGRDTFGIF

-675 AQLTKISDGVYQAK
+675 AQLKKISDGVYQAK

-695 TYTGPDDKL
+695 TYTGGDKL
-704 TNTTLNV
+704 SNTTLNV

-720 NFTIKKVKFERG
+720 TFNIKKIKFEKG

-743 DVEQSVA
+743 DTDEIVV

-755 ITQYGNALAQKE
+755 ITQYGNALAQKD

-793 TKASKNEV
+793 TKATKTEV
-801 SSLARNTL
+801 SSLAR
-809 RSEWENTAATAK
+809 
-821 RDAIAAAQTDAQ
+821 
-833 NKATAAR
+833 
-840 QAAEAAAQT
+840 
-849 KADAAKAAAIA
+849 
-860 AAQGD
+860 
-865 AESKANAAKAAAIAD
+865 
-880 AAAKVAS
+880 
-887 VKQQAADDAQRKAD
+887 
-901 KAKADAIAEAK
+901 
-912 RLNDITTASITQL
+912 
-925 QKTISGTNLASAE
+925 
-938 ETKQITARLDKLAI
+938 
-952 GARNLVRASNVQ
+952 
-964 VQNSNY
+964 
-970 LLQTYLLTDNSLKQG
+970 
-985 EPITIT
+985 
-991 IWGELASGREAFL
+991 
-1004 PFNSN
+1004 
-1009 GWNWLGTMKKVSDGV
+1009 
-1024 YRLTATWDKSKNNPS
+1024 
-1039 NDKLLIYQ
+1039 Q
-1047 SPETGTGTSRIDRI
+1047 S
-1061 KLERGTIPS
+1061 
-1070 DWTPAAE
+1070 
-1077 DLDIS
+1077 
-1082 VAEVAAQFNQYKK
+1082 
-1095 AQVTKDEA
+1095 
-1103 QTQEINAAKSRLQT
+1103 
-1117 AESSIEDIK
+1117 
-1126 TTKATK
+1126 
-1132 TEVTSIAKSG
+1132 
-1142 LQSLWESSADNAKSQ
+1142 LQSLWEATADNAKTQ
-1157 AVAAA
+1157 AIKAAE
-1162 QTYATSKANDAR
+1162 TYAASKANDAR

-1194 SASSDA
+1194 SASGDA
-1200 TSKSNAAKA
+1200 TSKANAAKA
-1209 QAIADAAAKDAV
+1209 QAIADAAAKDAI

-1237 LQDAKAHANNIEKAT
+1237 LQDAKAHANNLQKAT
-1252 NAKLTKLE
+1252 DAKITRVE
-1260 QTLSDAKGSLAS
+1260 QTLADAKGSFAT
-1272 KTEKLEA
+1272 KTEQLEA
-1279 RVLNIKF
+1279 KVNNVKI

-1291 VKESNPNV
+1291 VKDSNPNA
-1299 TDVNYLHTFK
+1299 TDSNYLHTFK
-1309 ITEAPKFGEDVVV
+1309 ITEAPKFGDDVVV

-1355 IYQAQF
+1355 VYQAQF
-1361 KWADNTYTGRDKRT
+1361 KWADNTYTGRDKTT

-1384 PQSATS
+1384 PNSATS

-1403 IGTDWSPAPEDVGIE
+1403 IGTDWTPAPEDVGIE

-1561 DSSRV
+1561 DSSRI
-1566 AANAITADKIGA
+1566 AANAITTDKIGA
-1578 GQVTA
+1578 GQITA

-1588 NAITADHIASNSIS
+1588 KAITADHIASNSIS
-1602 TDKLITGSVTAAK
+1602 TDKLMSGSITAAK

-1701 TNQKDVLL
+1701 TSQKDVLL

-1722 SSYWVK
+1722 SSYWVT
-1728 IKINGQQVYR
+1728 IKINGRQVYR
-1738 QEFWSIFSHTSGG
+1738 QEFWSIFSHNTGG
-1751 RYGND
+1751 RHGRD

-1777 EIIIEVDNQTDY
+1777 EIIVEVDHQTDF
-1789 NTSAVDIISIPYI
+1789 NTSAVDIISTPYI
-1802 LAARI
+1802 LTARI

>member
-1 MKKLQLLPDSSSY
+1 MKKLQLLPNSSSY

-77 LITDDGTPLTHKV
+77 LITDEGSPQTHKV
-90 QIVPNTFQLTE
+90 QIVPNTFQLSE
-101 QSGRKYGITFTVE
+101 QAGHRYGISFTVE
-114 AEPLSEHAESD
+114 AEPLNEHAESD

-333 HESYYF
+333 HENYYF

-366 EDFRNLQRQLQESLN
+366 EDFRNLQNQLQESLN
-381 QADAKAEKKLQ
+381 QADAKADKKLQ
-392 SLEAEVKDIVR
+392 QLEAEVKDIVR
-403 KTTNTLNNDI
+403 KTTNTLNSDI

-423 FRTEAQ
+423 FRTET
-429 ARADA
+429 
-434 IAQSARAEA
+434 
-443 QQRTEALQREADAR
+443 QQRIEALQREADAR

-514 VGNANAAIER
+514 LGNANAAIER
-524 ESKTRADADAAE
+524 ESKTRADAISAE

-563 KDSSQVQQF
+563 KDRSQAEQTT
-572 NQLSSKVAG
+572 QLSSRVAG

-590 KTFSDKN
+590 RTYSDFQ
-597 SSQAQQL
+597 SSQATQL
-604 TELSAKF
+604 TELKAEF

-623 KSNPDTNDNQYL
+623 KSNPNTNDSQYL
-635 HQFAITEAP
+635 HAFTITEAP
-644 AFGDDVIVTLW
+644 KFGEDVIVTLW
-655 GDLGQRSAFAVY
+655 GDLGTGRDTFGIF

-675 AQLTKISDGVYQAK
+675 AQLKKISDGVYQAK

-695 TYTGPDDKL
+695 TYTGGDKL
-704 TNTTLNV
+704 SNTTLNV

-720 NFTIKKVKFERG
+720 TFNIKKVKFEKG

-743 DVEQSVA
+743 DTDEIVV

-755 ITQYGNALAQKE
+755 ITQYGNALAQKD

-793 TKASKNEV
+793 TKA
-801 SSLARNTL
+801 
-809 RSEWENTAATAK
+809 
-821 RDAIAAAQTDAQ
+821 
-833 NKATAAR
+833 
-840 QAAEAAAQT
+840 
-849 KADAAKAAAIA
+849 
-860 AAQGD
+860 
-865 AESKANAAKAAAIAD
+865 
-880 AAAKVAS
+880 
-887 VKQQAADDAQRKAD
+887 
-901 KAKADAIAEAK
+901 
-912 RLNDITTASITQL
+912 
-925 QKTISGTNLASAE
+925 
-938 ETKQITARLDKLAI
+938 
-952 GARNLVRASNVQ
+952 
-964 VQNSNY
+964 
-970 LLQTYLLTDNSLKQG
+970 
-985 EPITIT
+985 
-991 IWGELASGREAFL
+991 
-1004 PFNSN
+1004 
-1009 GWNWLGTMKKVSDGV
+1009 
-1024 YRLTATWDKSKNNPS
+1024 
-1039 NDKLLIYQ
+1039 
-1047 SPETGTGTSRIDRI
+1047 
-1061 KLERGTIPS
+1061 
-1070 DWTPAAE
+1070 
-1077 DLDIS
+1077 
-1082 VAEVAAQFNQYKK
+1082 
-1095 AQVTKDEA
+1095 
-1103 QTQEINAAKSRLQT
+1103 
-1117 AESSIEDIK
+1117 
-1126 TTKATK
+1126 TK
-1132 TEVTSIAKSG
+1132 TEVTSLARQS
-1142 LQSLWESSADNAKSQ
+1142 LQSLWEATADNAKTQ
-1157 AVAAA
+1157 AVKAAE
-1162 QTYATSKANDAR
+1162 TYAASKANDAR

-1194 SASSDA
+1194 SASNDA
-1200 TSKSNAAKA
+1200 TSKANAAKA
-1209 QAIADAAAKDAV
+1209 QAIADAAAKDAI

-1237 LQDAKAHANNIEKAT
+1237 LQDAKAHANNLQKAT
-1252 NAKLTKLE
+1252 DAKITRVE
-1260 QTLSDAKGSLAS
+1260 QTLADAKGSFAT
-1272 KTEKLEA
+1272 KTEQLEA
-1279 RVLNIKF
+1279 KVNNVKI

-1291 VKESNPNV
+1291 VKDSNPNA
-1299 TDVNYLHTFK
+1299 TDSNYLHIFK
-1309 ITEAPKFGEDVVV
+1309 ITEAPKFGDDVVV

-1355 IYQAQF
+1355 VYQAQF
-1361 KWADNTYTGRDKRT
+1361 KWADNTYTGRDKTT
-1375 NVNLNVYAY
+1375 NVNLNVYAH
-1384 PQSATS
+1384 PNSATS

-1403 IGTDWSPAPEDVGIE
+1403 IGTDWTPAPEDVGIE

-1534 LVVNGEALIRKLN
+1534 LMVNGEALIRKLN

-1561 DSSRV
+1561 DSSRI
-1566 AANAITADKIGA
+1566 AADAITADKIGA
-1578 GQVTA
+1578 GQITA

-1588 NAITADHIASNSIS
+1588 KAITADHIASNSIS
-1602 TDKLITGSVTAAK
+1602 TDKLMSGSITAAK

-1701 TNQKDVLL
+1701 TSQKDVLL

-1722 SSYWVK
+1722 SSYWVT
-1728 IKINGQQVYR
+1728 IKINGRQVYR
-1738 QEFWSIFSHTSGG
+1738 QEFWSVFSHTSGG
-1751 RYGND
+1751 RYGSD

-1767 IYIVNGNTTS
+1767 IYIANGNTTS
-1777 EIIIEVDNQTDY
+1777 EIIIEVDHQTDR

>member
-77 LITDDGTPLTHKV
+77 LITDEGSPQTHKV
-90 QIVPNTFQLTE
+90 QIVPNTFQLSE
-101 QSGRKYGITFTVE
+101 QAGHRYGISFTVE

-237 INGNLPNGEY
+237 ISGNLPNGEY

-266 RQVINIT
+266 RQVINMT

-333 HESYYF
+333 HENYYF

-366 EDFRNLQRQLQESLN
+366 EDFRNLQNQLQESLN
-381 QADAKAEKKLQ
+381 QADAKADKKLQ
-392 SLEAEVKDIVR
+392 QLEAEVKDIVR
-403 KTTNTLNNDI
+403 KTTNTLNSDI
-413 LTRLDSFDNR
+413 LTRLDGFDNK
-423 FRTEAQ
+423 FRT
-429 ARADA
+429 
-434 IAQSARAEA
+434 EA

-514 VGNANAAIER
+514 LGNANAAIER
-524 ESKTRADADAAE
+524 ESRTRADADVAE

-563 KDSSQVQQF
+563 KDRSQAEQTT
-572 NQLSSKVAG
+572 QLSSRVAG
-581 AEADITSLR
+581 AEANITSLR
-590 KTFSDKN
+590 RTYSDFQ
-597 SSQAQQL
+597 SSQATQL
-604 TELSAKF
+604 TELKAEF

-623 KSNPDTNDNQYL
+623 KSNPNTNDSQYL
-635 HQFAITEAP
+635 HAFAITEAP
-644 AFGDDVIVTLW
+644 KFGEDVIVTLW
-655 GDLGQRSAFAVY
+655 GDLGTGRDTFGIF

-675 AQLTKISDGVYQAK
+675 AQLKKISDGVYQAK

-695 TYTGPDDKL
+695 TYTGGDKL
-704 TNTTLNV
+704 SNTTLNV

-720 NFTIKKVKFERG
+720 TFNIKKIKFEKG

-743 DVEQSVA
+743 DTDEIVV

-755 ITQYGNALAQKE
+755 ITQYGNALAQKD

-793 TKASKNEV
+793 TKATKTEV
-801 SSLARNTL
+801 SSLAR
-809 RSEWENTAATAK
+809 
-821 RDAIAAAQTDAQ
+821 
-833 NKATAAR
+833 
-840 QAAEAAAQT
+840 
-849 KADAAKAAAIA
+849 
-860 AAQGD
+860 
-865 AESKANAAKAAAIAD
+865 
-880 AAAKVAS
+880 
-887 VKQQAADDAQRKAD
+887 
-901 KAKADAIAEAK
+901 
-912 RLNDITTASITQL
+912 
-925 QKTISGTNLASAE
+925 
-938 ETKQITARLDKLAI
+938 
-952 GARNLVRASNVQ
+952 
-964 VQNSNY
+964 
-970 LLQTYLLTDNSLKQG
+970 
-985 EPITIT
+985 
-991 IWGELASGREAFL
+991 
-1004 PFNSN
+1004 
-1009 GWNWLGTMKKVSDGV
+1009 
-1024 YRLTATWDKSKNNPS
+1024 
-1039 NDKLLIYQ
+1039 Q
-1047 SPETGTGTSRIDRI
+1047 S
-1061 KLERGTIPS
+1061 
-1070 DWTPAAE
+1070 
-1077 DLDIS
+1077 
-1082 VAEVAAQFNQYKK
+1082 
-1095 AQVTKDEA
+1095 
-1103 QTQEINAAKSRLQT
+1103 
-1117 AESSIEDIK
+1117 
-1126 TTKATK
+1126 
-1132 TEVTSIAKSG
+1132 
-1142 LQSLWESSADNAKSQ
+1142 LQSLWEATADNAKTQ
-1157 AVAAA
+1157 AVKAAE
-1162 QTYATSKANDAR
+1162 TYAASKANDAR

-1194 SASSDA
+1194 SASNDA
-1200 TSKSNAAKA
+1200 TSKANAAKA
-1209 QAIADAAAKDAV
+1209 QAIADAAAKDAI

-1237 LQDAKAHANNIEKAT
+1237 LQDAKAHANNLQKST
-1252 NAKLTKLE
+1252 DAKITRLE
-1260 QTLSDAKGSLAS
+1260 HTLSDAKGSFVT
-1272 KTEKLEA
+1272 KTEQLEA
-1279 RVLNIKF
+1279 KVNNVKI

-1291 VKESNPNV
+1291 VKDSNPNA
-1299 TDVNYLHTFK
+1299 TDSNYLHIFK
-1309 ITEAPKFGEDVVV
+1309 ITEAPKFGDDVVV

-1361 KWADNTYTGRDKRT
+1361 KWADNTYTGRDKTT

-1384 PQSATS
+1384 PNSATS

-1469 GEKTVFIDNN
+1469 AEKTVFIDNN

-1561 DSSRV
+1561 DSSRI
-1566 AANAITADKIGA
+1566 AADAITADKIGA
-1578 GQVTA
+1578 GQITA

-1588 NAITADHIASNSIS
+1588 KAITADHIASNSIS
-1602 TDKLITGSVTAAK
+1602 TDKLMSGSITAAK

-1701 TNQKDVLL
+1701 TSQKDVLL

-1722 SSYWVK
+1722 SSYWVT
-1728 IKINGQQVYR
+1728 IKINGRQVYR

-1751 RYGND
+1751 RYSSD

-1767 IYIVNGNTTS
+1767 IYIANGNTTS
-1777 EIIIEVDNQTDY
+1777 EIIVEVDHQTDR
-1789 NTSAVDIISIPYI
+1789 NTSAVDIISTPYI

>member
-19 EGNISTR
+19 EGNIATR

-77 LITDDGTPLTHKV
+77 LITDEGSPQTHKV
-90 QIVPNTFQLTE
+90 QIVPNTFQLSE
-101 QSGRKYGITFTVE
+101 QAGHRYGISFTVE

-237 INGNLPNGEY
+237 ISGNLPNGEY

-333 HESYYF
+333 HENYYF

-366 EDFRNLQRQLQESLN
+366 EDFRNLQNQLQESLN
-381 QADAKAEKKLQ
+381 QADAKADKKLQ
-392 SLEAEVKDIVR
+392 QLEAEVKDIVR
-403 KTTNTLNNDI
+403 KTTNTLNSDI

-423 FRTEAQ
+423 FRT
-429 ARADA
+429 
-434 IAQSARAEA
+434 EA

-514 VGNANAAIER
+514 LSNANAAIER
-524 ESKTRADADAAE
+524 ESKTRADADVAE

-563 KDSSQVQQF
+563 KDRSQAEQTT
-572 NQLSSKVAG
+572 QLSSRVAG

-590 KTFSDKN
+590 KTYSDFQ
-597 SSQAQQL
+597 SSQATQL
-604 TELSAKF
+604 TELKAEF

-623 KSNPDTNDNQYL
+623 KSNPNTNDSQYL
-635 HQFAITEAP
+635 HAFTITEAP
-644 AFGDDVIVTLW
+644 KFGEDVIVTLW
-655 GDLGQRSAFAVY
+655 GDLGTGRDTFGIF

-675 AQLTKISDGVYQAK
+675 AKLKKISDGVYQAK

-695 TYTGPDDKL
+695 TYTGGDKL
-704 TNTTLNV
+704 SNTTLNV

-720 NFTIKKVKFERG
+720 TFNIKKVKFEKG

-743 DVEQSVA
+743 DTDEIVV

-755 ITQYGNALAQKE
+755 ITQYGNALAQKD

-793 TKASKNEV
+793 TKATKTEV
-801 SSLARNTL
+801 SSLAR
-809 RSEWENTAATAK
+809 
-821 RDAIAAAQTDAQ
+821 
-833 NKATAAR
+833 
-840 QAAEAAAQT
+840 
-849 KADAAKAAAIA
+849 
-860 AAQGD
+860 
-865 AESKANAAKAAAIAD
+865 
-880 AAAKVAS
+880 
-887 VKQQAADDAQRKAD
+887 
-901 KAKADAIAEAK
+901 
-912 RLNDITTASITQL
+912 
-925 QKTISGTNLASAE
+925 
-938 ETKQITARLDKLAI
+938 
-952 GARNLVRASNVQ
+952 
-964 VQNSNY
+964 
-970 LLQTYLLTDNSLKQG
+970 
-985 EPITIT
+985 
-991 IWGELASGREAFL
+991 
-1004 PFNSN
+1004 
-1009 GWNWLGTMKKVSDGV
+1009 
-1024 YRLTATWDKSKNNPS
+1024 
-1039 NDKLLIYQ
+1039 Q
-1047 SPETGTGTSRIDRI
+1047 S
-1061 KLERGTIPS
+1061 
-1070 DWTPAAE
+1070 
-1077 DLDIS
+1077 
-1082 VAEVAAQFNQYKK
+1082 
-1095 AQVTKDEA
+1095 
-1103 QTQEINAAKSRLQT
+1103 
-1117 AESSIEDIK
+1117 
-1126 TTKATK
+1126 
-1132 TEVTSIAKSG
+1132 
-1142 LQSLWESSADNAKSQ
+1142 LQSLWEATADNAKTQ
-1157 AVAAA
+1157 AIKAAE
-1162 QTYATSKANDAR
+1162 TYAASKANDAR

-1194 SASSDA
+1194 SASGDA
-1200 TSKSNAAKA
+1200 TSKANAAKA
-1209 QAIADAAAKDAV
+1209 QAIADAAAKDAI

-1237 LQDAKAHANNIEKAT
+1237 LQDAKAHANNLQKAT
-1252 NAKLTKLE
+1252 DAKITRVE
-1260 QTLSDAKGSLAS
+1260 QTLADAKGSFAT
-1272 KTEKLEA
+1272 KTEQLEA
-1279 RVLNIKF
+1279 KVNNVKI

-1291 VKESNPNV
+1291 VKDSNPNA
-1299 TDVNYLHTFK
+1299 TDSNYLHIFK
-1309 ITEAPKFGEDVVV
+1309 ITEAPKFGDDVVV

-1334 FAVYNSEGWGELAKL
+1334 FAVYNSNGFGELAKL

-1355 IYQAQF
+1355 VYQAQF
-1361 KWADNTYTGRDKRT
+1361 KWADNTYTGRDKTT

-1384 PQSATS
+1384 PNSATS

-1403 IGTDWSPAPEDVGIE
+1403 IGTDWTPAPEDVGIE
-1418 VDKTKATINEF
+1418 VDKTKATVNEF

-1561 DSSRV
+1561 DSSRI
-1566 AANAITADKIGA
+1566 AADAITADKIGA
-1578 GQVTA
+1578 GQITA

-1588 NAITADHIASNSIS
+1588 KAITADHIASNSIS
-1602 TDKLITGSVTAAK
+1602 TDKLMSGSITAAK

-1661 YARNGRFEGTVY
+1661 YARNGKFEGTVY

-1701 TNQKDVLL
+1701 TSQKDVLL

-1751 RYGND
+1751 RYASD
-1756 IYRGI
+1756 IYRGV

-1767 IYIVNGNTTS
+1767 IYIANGNTTS
-1777 EIIIEVDNQTDY
+1777 EIIIEVDYQTDR
-1789 NTSAVDIISIPYI
+1789 NTSAVDIISTPYI

>member
-19 EGNISTR
+19 EGNIATR

-77 LITDDGTPLTHKV
+77 LITDEGSPQTHKV
-90 QIVPNTFQLTE
+90 QIVPNTFQLSE
-101 QSGRKYGITFTVE
+101 QAGHRYGISFTVE
-114 AEPLSEHAESD
+114 AEPLNEHAESD

-237 INGNLPNGEY
+237 ISGNLPNGEY

-266 RQVINIT
+266 RQVINMT

-299 TEIWVSNNTELSNA
+299 TEIWVSNTQDLSNA

-366 EDFRNLQRQLQESLN
+366 EDFRNLQNQLQESLN
-381 QADAKAEKKLQ
+381 QADAKADKKLQ
-392 SLEAEVKDIVR
+392 QLEAEVKDIVR
-403 KTTNTLNNDI
+403 KTTNTLNSDI

-423 FRTEAQ
+423 FRTET
-429 ARADA
+429 
-434 IAQSARAEA
+434 
-443 QQRTEALQREADAR
+443 QQRIEALQREADAR
-457 TRAIQAEQSARVQ
+457 TRAIQTEQSARVQ

-514 VGNANAAIER
+514 LGNANAAIER
-524 ESKTRADADAAE
+524 ESKTRADAISAE
-536 ARARETLVAKLN
+536 ARTRETLVAKIN
-548 DNTAAINEE
+548 NNTAAINEE
-557 KRVRAE
+557 KKVRTE
-563 KDSSQVQQF
+563 KDRSQAEQTT
-572 NQLSSKVAG
+572 QLSSRVAG

-590 KTFSDKN
+590 RTYSDFQ
-597 SSQAQQL
+597 SSQATQL
-604 TELSAKF
+604 TELKAEF

-623 KSNPDTNDNQYL
+623 KSNPNTNDSQYL
-635 HQFAITEAP
+635 HAFTITEAP
-644 AFGDDVIVTLW
+644 KFGEDVIVTLW
-655 GDLGQRSAFAVY
+655 GDLGTGRDTFGIF

-675 AQLTKISDGVYQAK
+675 AQLKKISDGVYQAK

-695 TYTGPDDKL
+695 TYTGGDKL
-704 TNTTLNV
+704 SNTTLNV

-720 NFTIKKVKFERG
+720 TFNIKKIKFEKG

-743 DVEQSVA
+743 DIDEIVV

-755 ITQYGNALAQKE
+755 ITQYGNALAQKD

-793 TKASKNEV
+793 TKATKTEV
-801 SSLARNTL
+801 SSLAR
-809 RSEWENTAATAK
+809 
-821 RDAIAAAQTDAQ
+821 
-833 NKATAAR
+833 
-840 QAAEAAAQT
+840 
-849 KADAAKAAAIA
+849 
-860 AAQGD
+860 
-865 AESKANAAKAAAIAD
+865 
-880 AAAKVAS
+880 
-887 VKQQAADDAQRKAD
+887 
-901 KAKADAIAEAK
+901 
-912 RLNDITTASITQL
+912 
-925 QKTISGTNLASAE
+925 
-938 ETKQITARLDKLAI
+938 
-952 GARNLVRASNVQ
+952 
-964 VQNSNY
+964 
-970 LLQTYLLTDNSLKQG
+970 
-985 EPITIT
+985 
-991 IWGELASGREAFL
+991 
-1004 PFNSN
+1004 
-1009 GWNWLGTMKKVSDGV
+1009 
-1024 YRLTATWDKSKNNPS
+1024 
-1039 NDKLLIYQ
+1039 Q
-1047 SPETGTGTSRIDRI
+1047 S
-1061 KLERGTIPS
+1061 
-1070 DWTPAAE
+1070 
-1077 DLDIS
+1077 
-1082 VAEVAAQFNQYKK
+1082 
-1095 AQVTKDEA
+1095 
-1103 QTQEINAAKSRLQT
+1103 
-1117 AESSIEDIK
+1117 
-1126 TTKATK
+1126 
-1132 TEVTSIAKSG
+1132 
-1142 LQSLWESSADNAKSQ
+1142 LQSLWEATADNAKTQ
-1157 AVAAA
+1157 AVKAAE
-1162 QTYATSKANDAR
+1162 TYAAIKANDAR

-1200 TSKSNAAKA
+1200 TSKANAAKA
-1209 QAIADAAAKDAV
+1209 QAIADAAVKDAI

-1237 LQDAKAHANNIEKAT
+1237 LQDAKAHANNLQKST
-1252 NAKLTKLE
+1252 DAKITRLE
-1260 QTLSDAKGSLAS
+1260 HTLSDAKGSFAT
-1272 KTEKLEA
+1272 KTEQLEA
-1279 RVLNIKF
+1279 KVNNFKI

-1291 VKESNPNV
+1291 VKDSNPNAM
-1299 TDVNYLHTFK
+1299 DSNYLHMFK
-1309 ITEAPKFGEDVVV
+1309 ITEAPKFGDDVVV

-1355 IYQAQF
+1355 VYQAQF
-1361 KWADNTYTGRDKRT
+1361 KWADNTYTGRDKTT

-1384 PQSATS
+1384 PNSATS

-1429 KQTQATKDEASARKQ
+1429 KQVQATKDEASARKQ

-1456 KVETNASTINGVS
+1456 KVESNTSTINGVS
-1469 GEKTVFIDNN
+1469 AEKTVFIDNN

-1561 DSSRV
+1561 DSSRI

-1578 GQVTA
+1578 GQITA

-1588 NAITADHIASNSIS
+1588 KAITADHIASNSIS
-1602 TDKLITGSVTAAK
+1602 TDKLMSGSITAAK

-1701 TNQKDVLL
+1701 TSQKDVLL

-1738 QEFWSIFSHTSGG
+1738 QEFWSIFSHTSGN
-1751 RYGND
+1751 RYRSD

-1767 IYIVNGNTTS
+1767 IYIANGNTTS
-1777 EIIIEVDNQTDY
+1777 EIIIEVDHQTDY
-1789 NTSAVDIISIPYI
+1789 DTSAVDIISIPYI

>member
-26 LSGGASRVRKDTVDN
+26 LNGGASRVRKDTVDN
-41 VHSINVGFNLNK
+41 VHSINVGFNLSK

-77 LITDDGTPLTHKV
+77 LITDEGSPQTHKV
-90 QIVPNTFQLTE
+90 QIVPNTFRLSE
-101 QSGRKYGITFTVE
+101 QAGHRYGISFTVE
-114 AEPLSEHAESD
+114 AEPLNEHAESD

-273 SGTLTTIPSNY
+273 SGTLTTIPYNY

-333 HESYYF
+333 HENYYF

-350 GAFTGPVKGEV
+350 GSFTGPVKGEV

-366 EDFRNLQRQLQESLN
+366 EDFRNLQNQLQESLN
-381 QADAKAEKKLQ
+381 QAEAKADKKLQ
-392 SLEAEVKDIVR
+392 QLEAEVKDIVR
-403 KTTNTLNNDI
+403 KTTNTLSSDI

-429 ARADA
+429 ARAEA

-457 TRAIQAEQSARVQ
+457 TRAIQTEQSARTQ
-470 AIKQSSDKAAAD
+470 AVKQAADKAAAD

-514 VGNANAAIER
+514 LGNANAAIER

-536 ARARETLVAKLN
+536 ARTRETLAAKIN

-557 KRVRAE
+557 KKVRAE
-563 KDSSQVQQF
+563 KDRSQAEQTT
-572 NQLSSKVAG
+572 QLSSRVAG

-590 KTFSDKN
+590 RTYSDFQ
-597 SSQAQQL
+597 SSQATQL
-604 TELSAKF
+604 TELKAEF

-623 KSNPDTNDNQYL
+623 KSNPNTNDNQYL
-635 HQFAITEAP
+635 HGFAITEAP
-644 AFGDDVIVTLW
+644 KFGDDVIVTLW
-655 GDLGQRSAFAVY
+655 GDLSEGRTAFAVY

-675 AQLTKISDGVYQAK
+675 AQLKKISDGVYQAK

-695 TYTGPDDKL
+695 TYTGPEDKL
-704 TNTTLNV
+704 SNTTLNV

-720 NFTIKKVKFERG
+720 TFNIKKVKFEKG

-743 DVEQSVA
+743 DTDEIVV

-755 ITQYGNALAQKE
+755 ITQYGKALAQKE

-840 QAAEAAAQT
+840 QAAEAAAQI

-865 AESKANAAKAAAIAD
+865 AESKANAAKLAAIAD

-912 RLNDITTASITQL
+912 RLNDLTTADITRL
-925 QKTISGTNLASAE
+925 QKTITRDNLASAE
-938 ETKQITARLDKLAI
+938 ETKRITARLDNLSV
-952 GARNLVRASNVQ
+952 GGRNYIQDSKFSLEMFKYTQ
-964 VQNSNY
+964 ENSDGSH
-970 LLQTYLLTDNSLKQG
+970 TISDGIVTLK
-985 EPITIT
+985 
-991 IWGELASGREAFL
+991 AD
-1004 PFNSN
+1004 SN
-1009 GWNWLGTMKKVSDGV
+1009 GWRQFQIFSNEGSAKNDANSSALGKLKNGENYVLSFDVRSVSGNVDFWA
-1024 YRLTATWDKSKNNPS
+1024 RLRQNRKNNGGIVEVVTINGTATPDWKRIHKNFTLNY
-1039 NDKLLIYQ
+1039 D
-1047 SPETGTGTSRIDRI
+1047 ETVHDFWRVILAT
-1061 KLERGTIPS
+1061 
-1070 DWTPAAE
+1070 
-1077 DLDIS
+1077 
-1082 VAEVAAQFNQYKK
+1082 
-1095 AQVTKDEA
+1095 
-1103 QTQEINAAKSRLQT
+1103 
-1117 AESSIEDIK
+1117 SSIGK
-1126 TTKATK
+1126 
-1132 TEVTSIAKSG
+1132 
-1142 LQSLWESSADNAKSQ
+1142 
-1157 AVAAA
+1157 
-1162 QTYATSKANDAR
+1162 Y
-1174 IAAEQAAQAK
+1174 
-1184 ADAAKAQAIA
+1184 
-1194 SASSDA
+1194 
-1200 TSKSNAAKA
+1200 
-1209 QAIADAAAKDAV
+1209 
-1221 VKQQAAADA
+1221 
-1230 QAKADKA
+1230 
-1237 LQDAKAHANNIEKAT
+1237 NIEIQ
-1252 NAKLTKLE
+1252 N
-1260 QTLSDAKGSLAS
+1260 
-1272 KTEKLEA
+1272 
-1279 RVLNIKF
+1279 
-1286 GGRNL
+1286 
-1291 VKESNPNV
+1291 
-1299 TDVNYLHTFK
+1299 
-1309 ITEAPKFGEDVVV
+1309 
-1322 TLWGELGQGRTD
+1322 
-1334 FAVYNSEGWGELAKL
+1334 L
-1349 KKVSDG
+1349 KKVTFR
-1355 IYQAQF
+1355 Q
-1361 KWADNTYTGRDKRT
+1361 TGHQHQRT
-1375 NVNLNVYAY
+1375 
-1384 PQSATS
+1384 
-1390 NNTIKKVKFERGT
+1390 
-1403 IGTDWSPAPEDVGIE
+1403 
-1418 VDKTKATINEF
+1418 
-1429 KQTQATKDEASARKQ
+1429 
-1444 TELTSKVNGLTT
+1444 
-1456 KVETNASTINGVS
+1456 
-1469 GEKTVFIDNN
+1469 
-1479 GYLTGYKLLSDRNSG
+1479 
-1494 QPRGEIYFSVDK
+1494 
-1506 FKVGKPGYNN
+1506 
-1516 ITPFTI
+1516 
-1522 DTANRIIAIDGS
+1522 RIS
-1534 LVVNGEALIRKLN
+1534 
-1547 AGVIDA
+1547 
-1553 AKIKAGSI
+1553 
-1561 DSSRV
+1561 
-1566 AANAITADKIGA
+1566 
-1578 GQVTA
+1578 
-1583 QKIAS
+1583 
-1588 NAITADHIASNSIS
+1588 
-1602 TDKLITGSVTAAK
+1602 
-1615 IATGSITADKMHIE
+1615 
-1629 NLSALSSD
+1629 
-1637 LGNVRAGDINI
+1637 
-1648 GGGAFTVD
+1648 
-1656 RSGNL
+1656 
-1661 YARNGRFEGTVY
+1661 
-1673 ADKIEGDVLKFYP
+1673 
-1686 FSKANTGRYRLVYTN
+1686 
-1701 TNQKDVLL
+1701 VLL
-1709 SLQNLS
+1709 
-1715 FLTPNSK
+1715 K
-1722 SSYWVK
+1722 
-1728 IKINGQQVYR
+1728 
-1738 QEFWSIFSHTSGG
+1738 
-1751 RYGND
+1751 
-1756 IYRGI
+1756 
-1761 FYNVPF
+1761 
-1767 IYIVNGNTTS
+1767 
-1777 EIIIEVDNQTDY
+1777 
-1789 NTSAVDIISIPYI
+1789 
-1802 LAARI
+1802 

>member
-1 MKKLQLLPDSSSY
+1 MKKLHLLPDSNSY

-19 EGNISTR
+19 DGNIATR
-26 LSGGASRVRKDTVDN
+26 LNGGASRVRKDTVDN
-41 VHSINVGFNLNK
+41 VHSINVAFSLNK
-53 EQYQYIMAFY
+53 EQYQYMMAFY

-77 LITDDGTPLTHKV
+77 LITDEGSPQTHKV

-114 AEPLSEHAESD
+114 AEPLNEHAESD

-182 RIYQTRYTKQGIDV
+182 RIYQTRYTKQGIET

-203 STWLNIGG
+203 STWLHIGG

-237 INGNLPNGEY
+237 INGNLPNGDY
-247 DIVVTEEYADG
+247 DVVVTEEYADG

-299 TEIWVSNNTELSNA
+299 TEIWVSNTPDLSNA

-333 HESYYF
+333 HENYYF

-366 EDFRNLQRQLQESLN
+366 EDFRNLQNQLQESLN
-381 QADAKAEKKLQ
+381 QADAKADKKLQ
-392 SLEAEVKDIVR
+392 QLEAEVKDIVR
-403 KTTNTLNNDI
+403 KTTNTLNSDI

-423 FRTEAQ
+423 FRT
-429 ARADA
+429 
-434 IAQSARAEA
+434 EA

-489 LGTRITTVET
+489 LGTRITTAET

-514 VGNANAAIER
+514 LGNANAAIER
-524 ESKTRADADAAE
+524 ESKTRADSIAAE
-536 ARARETLVAKLN
+536 ARTRETLVAKIN
-548 DNTAAINEE
+548 NNTAAINEE
-557 KRVRAE
+557 KKVRTE
-563 KDSSQVQQF
+563 KDRSQAEQTT
-572 NQLSSKVAG
+572 QLSSRVAG

-590 KTFSDKN
+590 RTYSDFQ
-597 SSQAQQL
+597 SSQATQL
-604 TELSAKF
+604 TELKAEF

-623 KSNPDTNDNQYL
+623 KSNPNTNDSQYL
-635 HQFAITEAP
+635 HTFTITEAP
-644 AFGDDVIVTLW
+644 KFGEDVIVTLW
-655 GDLGQRSAFAVY
+655 GDLSDGRTAFAVY

-675 AQLTKISDGVYQAK
+675 AQLKKISDGVYQAK

-695 TYTGPDDKL
+695 TYTGGDKL
-704 TNTTLNV
+704 SNTTLNV

-720 NFTIKKVKFERG
+720 TFNIKKVKFEKG

-743 DVEQSVA
+743 DTDEIVV

-755 ITQYGNALAQKE
+755 ITQYGNALAQKD

-793 TKASKNEV
+793 TKATKTEV
-801 SSLARNTL
+801 SSLAR
-809 RSEWENTAATAK
+809 
-821 RDAIAAAQTDAQ
+821 
-833 NKATAAR
+833 
-840 QAAEAAAQT
+840 
-849 KADAAKAAAIA
+849 
-860 AAQGD
+860 
-865 AESKANAAKAAAIAD
+865 
-880 AAAKVAS
+880 
-887 VKQQAADDAQRKAD
+887 
-901 KAKADAIAEAK
+901 
-912 RLNDITTASITQL
+912 
-925 QKTISGTNLASAE
+925 
-938 ETKQITARLDKLAI
+938 
-952 GARNLVRASNVQ
+952 
-964 VQNSNY
+964 
-970 LLQTYLLTDNSLKQG
+970 
-985 EPITIT
+985 
-991 IWGELASGREAFL
+991 
-1004 PFNSN
+1004 
-1009 GWNWLGTMKKVSDGV
+1009 
-1024 YRLTATWDKSKNNPS
+1024 
-1039 NDKLLIYQ
+1039 Q
-1047 SPETGTGTSRIDRI
+1047 S
-1061 KLERGTIPS
+1061 
-1070 DWTPAAE
+1070 
-1077 DLDIS
+1077 
-1082 VAEVAAQFNQYKK
+1082 
-1095 AQVTKDEA
+1095 
-1103 QTQEINAAKSRLQT
+1103 
-1117 AESSIEDIK
+1117 
-1126 TTKATK
+1126 
-1132 TEVTSIAKSG
+1132 
-1142 LQSLWESSADNAKSQ
+1142 LQSLWEATADNAKTQ
-1157 AVAAA
+1157 AVKAAEA
-1162 QTYATSKANDAR
+1162 YATSKANDAR

-1194 SASSDA
+1194 SASGDA
-1200 TSKSNAAKA
+1200 TSKANAAKA
-1209 QAIADAAAKDAV
+1209 QAIADAAAKDAI

-1237 LQDAKAHANNIEKAT
+1237 LQDAKAHANNLQKST
-1252 NAKLTKLE
+1252 DAKITRLE
-1260 QTLSDAKGSLAS
+1260 HTLSDAKGSFAT
-1272 KTEKLEA
+1272 KTEQLEA
-1279 RVLNIKF
+1279 KVNNVKI

-1291 VKESNPNV
+1291 VKDSNPNA
-1299 TDVNYLHTFK
+1299 TDANYLHLFK
-1309 ITEAPKFGEDVVV
+1309 ITEAPKFGDDVVV

-1361 KWADNTYTGRDKRT
+1361 KWADNTYTGRDKTT

-1384 PQSATS
+1384 PNSATS

-1403 IGTDWSPAPEDVGIE
+1403 IGTDWTPAPEDVGIE

-1429 KQTQATKDEASARKQ
+1429 KQVQATKDEASAIKQ

-1456 KVETNASTINGVS
+1456 KVETNTSTINGVS
-1469 GEKTVFIDNN
+1469 AEKTVFIDNN

-1494 QPRGEIYFSVDK
+1494 QARGEIYFSVDK

-1561 DSSRV
+1561 DSSRI
-1566 AANAITADKIGA
+1566 AGNAITADKIGA
-1578 GQVTA
+1578 GQITA

-1588 NAITADHIASNSIS
+1588 RAITADHIASNSIS

-1673 ADKIEGDVLKFYP
+1673 ADKIEGDVLKFFP
-1686 FSKANTGRYRLVYTN
+1686 FARVKTGRYALTYNN
-1701 TNQKDVLL
+1701 TTQKDVLL
-1709 SLQNLS
+1709 SFQNLS

-1728 IKINGQQVYR
+1728 IKINGQQIYK
-1738 QEFWSIFSHTSGG
+1738 QEFWSMYSHNYYKGD
-1751 RYGND
+1751 RKVD
-1756 IYRGI
+1756 VYRGL

-1767 IYIVNGNTTS
+1767 IHIVNGNTTIQ
-1777 EIIIEVDNQTDY
+1777 IIIEIDHQYEYGWDEVDALSQ
-1789 NTSAVDIISIPYI
+1789 PYI
-1802 LAARI
+1802 LAAGI

>member
-1 MKKLQLLPDSSSY
+1 MKKLQLLPNSSSY

-77 LITDDGTPLTHKV
+77 LITDEGSPQTHKV
-90 QIVPNTFQLTE
+90 QIVPNTFQLSE
-101 QSGRKYGITFTVE
+101 QAGHRYGISFTVE

-237 INGNLPNGEY
+237 ISGNLPNGEY

-266 RQVINIT
+266 RQVINMT

-333 HESYYF
+333 HENYYF

-366 EDFRNLQRQLQESLN
+366 EDFRNLQNQLQESLN
-381 QADAKAEKKLQ
+381 QADAKADKKLQ
-392 SLEAEVKDIVR
+392 QLEAEVKDIVR
-403 KTTNTLNNDI
+403 KTTNTLNSDV
-413 LTRLDSFDNR
+413 LTRLDGFDNK
-423 FRTEAQ
+423 FRT
-429 ARADA
+429 
-434 IAQSARAEA
+434 EA

-514 VGNANAAIER
+514 LGNANAAIER
-524 ESKTRADADAAE
+524 ESKTRADAISAE
-536 ARARETLVAKLN
+536 ARTRETLVAKIN
-548 DNTAAINEE
+548 NNTAAINEE
-557 KRVRAE
+557 KKVRTE
-563 KDSSQVQQF
+563 KDRSQVEQTT
-572 NQLSSKVAG
+572 QLSSRIAG

-590 KTFSDKN
+590 RTYSDFQ
-597 SSQAQQL
+597 SSQATQL
-604 TELSAKF
+604 TELKAEF

-623 KSNPDTNDNQYL
+623 KSNPNTNDNQYL
-635 HQFAITEAP
+635 HAFTITEAP
-644 AFGDDVIVTLW
+644 KFGEDVIVTLW
-655 GDLGQRSAFAVY
+655 GDLGTGRDTFGIF

-675 AQLTKISDGVYQAK
+675 AQLKKISDGVYQAK

-695 TYTGPDDKL
+695 TYTGGDKL
-704 TNTTLNV
+704 SNTTLNV

-720 NFTIKKVKFERG
+720 TFNIKKVKFEKG

-743 DVEQSVA
+743 DTDEIVV

-755 ITQYGNALAQKE
+755 ITQYGNALAQKD

-793 TKASKNEV
+793 TKATKTEV
-801 SSLARNTL
+801 SSLAR
-809 RSEWENTAATAK
+809 
-821 RDAIAAAQTDAQ
+821 
-833 NKATAAR
+833 
-840 QAAEAAAQT
+840 
-849 KADAAKAAAIA
+849 
-860 AAQGD
+860 
-865 AESKANAAKAAAIAD
+865 
-880 AAAKVAS
+880 
-887 VKQQAADDAQRKAD
+887 
-901 KAKADAIAEAK
+901 
-912 RLNDITTASITQL
+912 
-925 QKTISGTNLASAE
+925 
-938 ETKQITARLDKLAI
+938 
-952 GARNLVRASNVQ
+952 
-964 VQNSNY
+964 
-970 LLQTYLLTDNSLKQG
+970 
-985 EPITIT
+985 
-991 IWGELASGREAFL
+991 
-1004 PFNSN
+1004 
-1009 GWNWLGTMKKVSDGV
+1009 
-1024 YRLTATWDKSKNNPS
+1024 
-1039 NDKLLIYQ
+1039 Q
-1047 SPETGTGTSRIDRI
+1047 S
-1061 KLERGTIPS
+1061 
-1070 DWTPAAE
+1070 
-1077 DLDIS
+1077 
-1082 VAEVAAQFNQYKK
+1082 
-1095 AQVTKDEA
+1095 
-1103 QTQEINAAKSRLQT
+1103 
-1117 AESSIEDIK
+1117 
-1126 TTKATK
+1126 
-1132 TEVTSIAKSG
+1132 
-1142 LQSLWESSADNAKSQ
+1142 LQSLWEATADNAKTQ
-1157 AVAAA
+1157 AVKAAE
-1162 QTYATSKANDAR
+1162 TYAASKANDAR

-1194 SASSDA
+1194 SASNDA
-1200 TSKSNAAKA
+1200 TSKANAAKA
-1209 QAIADAAAKDAV
+1209 QAIADAAAKDAI

-1237 LQDAKAHANNIEKAT
+1237 LQDAKAHANNLQKST
-1252 NAKLTKLE
+1252 DAKITRLE
-1260 QTLSDAKGSLAS
+1260 HTLSDAKGSFAT
-1272 KTEKLEA
+1272 KTEQLEA
-1279 RVLNIKF
+1279 KVNNVKI

-1291 VKESNPNV
+1291 VKDSNPNA
-1299 TDVNYLHTFK
+1299 TDSNYLHMFK
-1309 ITEAPKFGEDVVV
+1309 ITEAPKFGDDVVV

-1355 IYQAQF
+1355 VYQAQF
-1361 KWADNTYTGRDKRT
+1361 KWADNTYTGRDKTT

-1384 PQSATS
+1384 PNSATS

-1403 IGTDWSPAPEDVGIE
+1403 IGTDWTPAPEDVGIE

-1469 GEKTVFIDNN
+1469 AEKTVFIDNN

-1561 DSSRV
+1561 DSSRI
-1566 AANAITADKIGA
+1566 AADAITADKIGA
-1578 GQVTA
+1578 GQITA

-1588 NAITADHIASNSIS
+1588 RAITADHIASNSIS
-1602 TDKLITGSVTAAK
+1602 TDKLMSGSITAAK

-1661 YARNGRFEGTVY
+1661 HARNGRFEGTVY

-1701 TNQKDVLL
+1701 TSQKDVLL

-1728 IKINGQQVYR
+1728 IKINGRQVYL

-1751 RYGND
+1751 RHSSD

-1761 FYNVPF
+1761 FYNIPF
-1767 IYIVNGNTTS
+1767 IYITNGNTTS
-1777 EIIIEVDNQTDY
+1777 EIIIEVDHQTDY
-1789 NTSAVDIISIPYI
+1789 NTSAVDIISTPYI

>member
-77 LITDDGTPLTHKV
+77 LITDEGSPQTHKV
-90 QIVPNTFQLTE
+90 QIVPNTFQLSE
-101 QSGRKYGITFTVE
+101 QAGHRYGISFTVE

-167 RINGDVVVSLRDAKG
+167 RINGNVVVSLRDAKG

-222 KHNTGEVVKQFDGAG
+222 KHNTGEVVKQFDDAG
-237 INGNLPNGEY
+237 ISGNLPNGEY

-333 HESYYF
+333 HENYYF

-366 EDFRNLQRQLQESLN
+366 EDFRNLQNQLQESLN
-381 QADAKAEKKLQ
+381 QADAKADKKLQ
-392 SLEAEVKDIVR
+392 QLEAEVKDIVR
-403 KTTNTLNNDI
+403 KTTNTLNSDI
-413 LTRLDSFDNR
+413 LTRLDGFDNK
-423 FRTEAQ
+423 FRT
-429 ARADA
+429 
-434 IAQSARAEA
+434 EA

-514 VGNANAAIER
+514 LGNANAAIER
-524 ESKTRADADAAE
+524 ESKTRADAISAE

-563 KDSSQVQQF
+563 KDRSQAEQTT
-572 NQLSSKVAG
+572 QLSSRVAG

-590 KTFSDKN
+590 RTYSDFQ
-597 SSQAQQL
+597 SSQATQL
-604 TELSAKF
+604 TELKAKV
-611 SNINVGGRNLIR
+611 NNVKIGGRNLIR
-623 KSNPDTNDNQYL
+623 KSNPN
-635 HQFAITEAP
+635 A
-644 AFGDDVIVTLW
+644 
-655 GDLGQRSAFAVY
+655 
-667 NSRGFGEL
+667 
-675 AQLTKISDGVYQAK
+675 
-689 FKWADN
+689 
-695 TYTGPDDKL
+695 
-704 TNTTLNV
+704 
-711 YAYPNTSTS
+711 
-720 NFTIKKVKFERG
+720 
-732 TVPTDWTPAPE
+732 TD
-743 DVEQSVA
+743 
-750 NTQAQ
+750 
-755 ITQYGNALAQKE
+755 
-767 QALTEQL
+767 
-774 REANSRIGQNSSK
+774 
-787 ITNLET
+787 
-793 TKASKNEV
+793 
-801 SSLARNTL
+801 
-809 RSEWENTAATAK
+809 
-821 RDAIAAAQTDAQ
+821 
-833 NKATAAR
+833 
-840 QAAEAAAQT
+840 
-849 KADAAKAAAIA
+849 
-860 AAQGD
+860 
-865 AESKANAAKAAAIAD
+865 
-880 AAAKVAS
+880 
-887 VKQQAADDAQRKAD
+887 
-901 KAKADAIAEAK
+901 
-912 RLNDITTASITQL
+912 
-925 QKTISGTNLASAE
+925 
-938 ETKQITARLDKLAI
+938 
-952 GARNLVRASNVQ
+952 
-964 VQNSNY
+964 SNY
-970 LLQTYLLTDNSLKQG
+970 LH
-985 EPITIT
+985 
-991 IWGELASGREAFL
+991 
-1004 PFNSN
+1004 
-1009 GWNWLGTMKKVSDGV
+1009 M
-1024 YRLTATWDKSKNNPS
+1024 
-1039 NDKLLIYQ
+1039 
-1047 SPETGTGTSRIDRI
+1047 
-1061 KLERGTIPS
+1061 
-1070 DWTPAAE
+1070 
-1077 DLDIS
+1077 
-1082 VAEVAAQFNQYKK
+1082 
-1095 AQVTKDEA
+1095 
-1103 QTQEINAAKSRLQT
+1103 
-1117 AESSIEDIK
+1117 
-1126 TTKATK
+1126 
-1132 TEVTSIAKSG
+1132 
-1142 LQSLWESSADNAKSQ
+1142 
-1157 AVAAA
+1157 
-1162 QTYATSKANDAR
+1162 
-1174 IAAEQAAQAK
+1174 
-1184 ADAAKAQAIA
+1184 
-1194 SASSDA
+1194 
-1200 TSKSNAAKA
+1200 
-1209 QAIADAAAKDAV
+1209 
-1221 VKQQAAADA
+1221 
-1230 QAKADKA
+1230 
-1237 LQDAKAHANNIEKAT
+1237 
-1252 NAKLTKLE
+1252 
-1260 QTLSDAKGSLAS
+1260 
-1272 KTEKLEA
+1272 
-1279 RVLNIKF
+1279 
-1286 GGRNL
+1286 
-1291 VKESNPNV
+1291 
-1299 TDVNYLHTFK
+1299 FK
-1309 ITEAPKFGEDVVV
+1309 ITEAPKFGDDVVV

-1355 IYQAQF
+1355 VYQAQF
-1361 KWADNTYTGRDKRT
+1361 KWADNTYTGRDKTT

-1384 PQSATS
+1384 PNSATS

-1403 IGTDWSPAPEDVGIE
+1403 IGTDWTPAPEDVGIE

-1469 GEKTVFIDNN
+1469 AEKTVFIDNN

-1561 DSSRV
+1561 DSSRI

-1578 GQVTA
+1578 GQITA

-1588 NAITADHIASNSIS
+1588 KAISADHIASNSIS
-1602 TDKLITGSVTAAK
+1602 TDKLMSGSITAAK

-1728 IKINGQQVYR
+1728 IKINGQQVYL

-1751 RYGND
+1751 RYVSD

-1777 EIIIEVDNQTDY
+1777 EIIIEVDHQTDY
-1789 NTSAVDIISIPYI
+1789 NTSAVDIISTPYI

>member
-1 MKKLQLLPDSSSY
+1 MKKLQLLPDSSPY

-19 EGNISTR
+19 EGNILTR
-26 LSGGASRVRKDTVDN
+26 LNGGASRVRKDTVDN

-77 LITDDGTPLTHKV
+77 LITDEGSPQTHKV

-101 QSGRKYGITFTVE
+101 QAGHRYGITFTVE
-114 AEPLSEHAESD
+114 AEPLNEHAESD

-152 TELDENASNVQDGIY
+152 TELDENESNVQDGIY

-237 INGNLPNGEY
+237 INGNLPNGDY
-247 DIVVTEEYADG
+247 DVVVTEEYADG

-333 HESYYF
+333 HENYYF

-381 QADAKAEKKLQ
+381 QADAKADKRLQ
-392 SLEAEVKDIVR
+392 QLEAEVKDIVR

-413 LTRLDSFDNR
+413 ISRLDSFDNR

-429 ARADA
+429 ARTDA

-457 TRAIQAEQSARVQ
+457 TRAIQAEQSSRVQ

-514 VGNANAAIER
+514 LGNANAAIER

-536 ARARETLVAKLN
+536 ARARETLVAKIN
-548 DNTAAINEE
+548 NNTAAINEE
-557 KRVRAE
+557 KKVRTE
-563 KDSSQVQQF
+563 KDRSQAEQTT
-572 NQLSSKVAG
+572 QLSSRVAG

-590 KTFSDKN
+590 RTYSDFQ
-597 SSQAQQL
+597 SSQATQL
-604 TELSAKF
+604 TELKAEF

-623 KSNPDTNDNQYL
+623 KSNPNTNDSQYL

-644 AFGDDVIVTLW
+644 KFGEDVIVTLW
-655 GDLGQRSAFAVY
+655 GDLSEGRTAFAVY

-675 AQLTKISDGVYQAK
+675 AQLKKISDGVYQAK

-695 TYTGPDDKL
+695 TYTGGDKL
-704 TNTTLNV
+704 SNTTLNV

-720 NFTIKKVKFERG
+720 TFNIKKVKFEKG

-743 DVEQSVA
+743 DTDEIVV

-755 ITQYGNALAQKE
+755 ITQYGNALAQKD

-809 RSEWENTAATAK
+809 RSEWENSAATAK
-821 RDAIAAAQTDAQ
+821 REAVTAAQTDAQ

-865 AESKANAAKAAAIAD
+865 AESKANAAKLAAIAD

-970 LLQTYLLTDNSLKQG
+970 LLQTYLLTDNSLKQD
-985 EPITIT
+985 EPVTIT
-991 IWGELASGREAFL
+991 IWGELGSGREAFL

-1024 YRLTATWDKSKNNPS
+1024 YRLTATWDRSKNNPS
-1039 NDKLLIYQ
+1039 NDKLLIYCG
-1047 SPETGTGTSRIDRI
+1047 PETGTGTSRIDRI

-1082 VAEVAAQFNQYKK
+1082 VADVAAQFNQYKK

-1103 QTQEINAAKSRLQT
+1103 QTKEINAAKSRLQT
-1117 AESSIEDIK
+1117 AESSIEEIK

-1132 TEVTSIAKSG
+1132 TEVTSLARQG
-1142 LQSLWESSADNAKSQ
+1142 LQSLWEATADNAKTQ
-1157 AVAAA
+1157 AVKAAEA
-1162 QTYATSKANDAR
+1162 YATSKANDAR

-1194 SASSDA
+1194 SASNDA
-1200 TSKSNAAKA
+1200 TSKANAAKA
-1209 QAIADAAAKDAV
+1209 QAIADAAAKDAI

-1237 LQDAKAHANNIEKAT
+1237 LQDAKAHANNLQKST
-1252 NAKLTKLE
+1252 DAKITRLE
-1260 QTLSDAKGSLAS
+1260 HTLSDAKGSFAT
-1272 KTEKLEA
+1272 KTEQLEA
-1279 RVLNIKF
+1279 KVNNVKI

-1291 VKESNPNV
+1291 VKNSNPDV
-1299 TDVNYLHTFK
+1299 TDANYLHLFK
-1309 ITEAPKFGEDVVV
+1309 ITEAPKFGDDVVV

-1361 KWADNTYTGRDKRT
+1361 KWADNTYTGRNKTT

-1384 PQSATS
+1384 PNSATS

-1403 IGTDWSPAPEDVGIE
+1403 IGTDWTPAPEDVGIE

-1429 KQTQATKDEASARKQ
+1429 KQVQATKDEASARKQ

-1456 KVETNASTINGVS
+1456 KVETNTSTINGVS
-1469 GEKTVFIDNN
+1469 AEKTVFIDNN

-1522 DTANRIIAIDGS
+1522 DTVNRIIAIDGS

-1561 DSSRV
+1561 DSSRL
-1566 AANAITADKIGA
+1566 AAEAVTADKIGA
-1578 GQVTA
+1578 GQITA
-1583 QKIAS
+1583 QKIAGK
-1588 NAITADHIASNSIS
+1588 AITADKLNVSTLSAIS
-1602 TDKLITGSVTAAK
+1602 ANLGTVTAGSLNLGNNRFVVKQDGSVEIRADSSRNVGLKVTSNF
-1615 IATGSITADKMHIE
+1615 IAVYDE
-1629 NLSALSSD
+1629 
-1637 LGNVRAGDINI
+1637 
-1648 GGGAFTVD
+1648 
-1656 RSGNL
+1656 SG
-1661 YARNGRFEGTVY
+1661 
-1673 ADKIEGDVLKFYP
+1673 
-1686 FSKANTGRYRLVYTN
+1686 
-1701 TNQKDVLL
+1701 
-1709 SLQNLS
+1709 
-1715 FLTPNSK
+1715 
-1722 SSYWVK
+1722 
-1728 IKINGQQVYR
+1728 
-1738 QEFWSIFSHTSGG
+1738 
-1751 RYGND
+1751 
-1756 IYRGI
+1756 
-1761 FYNVPF
+1761 
-1767 IYIVNGNTTS
+1767 
-1777 EIIIEVDNQTDY
+1777 IEV
-1789 NTSAVDIISIPYI
+1789 SR
-1802 LAARI
+1802 LGWLE

>member
-77 LITDDGTPLTHKV
+77 LITDEGSPQTHKV
-90 QIVPNTFQLTE
+90 QIVPNTFQLSE
-101 QSGRKYGITFTVE
+101 QAGHRYGISFTVE

-237 INGNLPNGEY
+237 ISGNLPNGEY

-266 RQVINIT
+266 RQVINMT

-299 TEIWVSNNTELSNA
+299 TEIWVSNTPDLSNA

-333 HESYYF
+333 HENYYF

-366 EDFRNLQRQLQESLN
+366 EDFRNLQNQLQESLS
-381 QADAKAEKKLQ
+381 QADAKADKKLQ
-392 SLEAEVKDIVR
+392 QLEAEVKDIVR
-403 KTTNTLNNDI
+403 KTTNTLNSDI

-429 ARADA
+429 
-434 IAQSARAEA
+434 
-443 QQRTEALQREADAR
+443 QRIEALQREADAR

-514 VGNANAAIER
+514 LGNANAAIER
-524 ESKTRADADAAE
+524 ESKTRADADVAE

-563 KDSSQVQQF
+563 KDSSQVQQI

-590 KTFSDKN
+590 KTVTDAN
-597 SSQAQQL
+597 SSQATQL
-604 TELSAKF
+604 NQLNAKF
-611 SNINVGGRNLIR
+611 DGLSVGGRNLLIMSR
-623 KSNPDTNDNQYL
+623 MTFNGYLNPNTGV
-635 HQFAITEAP
+635 ITSSTTDKADETYYPSTPNESFVGRIHELNGSYGTTAR
-644 AFGDDVIVTLW
+644 IV
-655 GDLGQRSAFAVY
+655 FY
-667 NSRGFGEL
+667 NSEKQFIASKTIHTRSKDQVFKFTSPENTAFYRVSVIG
-675 AQLTKISDGVYQAK
+675 ANVKAK
-689 FKWADN
+689 
-695 TYTGPDDKL
+695 L
-704 TNTTLNV
+704 
-711 YAYPNTSTS
+711 
-720 NFTIKKVKFERG
+720 ERG

-743 DVEQSVA
+743 DVEQSVV

-755 ITQYGNALAQKE
+755 ITRYGNALAQKE
-767 QALTEQL
+767 LALTEQL

-793 TKASKNEV
+793 TKATKTEV
-801 SSLARNTL
+801 SSLAR
-809 RSEWENTAATAK
+809 
-821 RDAIAAAQTDAQ
+821 
-833 NKATAAR
+833 
-840 QAAEAAAQT
+840 
-849 KADAAKAAAIA
+849 
-860 AAQGD
+860 
-865 AESKANAAKAAAIAD
+865 
-880 AAAKVAS
+880 
-887 VKQQAADDAQRKAD
+887 
-901 KAKADAIAEAK
+901 
-912 RLNDITTASITQL
+912 
-925 QKTISGTNLASAE
+925 
-938 ETKQITARLDKLAI
+938 
-952 GARNLVRASNVQ
+952 
-964 VQNSNY
+964 
-970 LLQTYLLTDNSLKQG
+970 
-985 EPITIT
+985 
-991 IWGELASGREAFL
+991 
-1004 PFNSN
+1004 
-1009 GWNWLGTMKKVSDGV
+1009 
-1024 YRLTATWDKSKNNPS
+1024 
-1039 NDKLLIYQ
+1039 Q
-1047 SPETGTGTSRIDRI
+1047 S
-1061 KLERGTIPS
+1061 
-1070 DWTPAAE
+1070 
-1077 DLDIS
+1077 
-1082 VAEVAAQFNQYKK
+1082 
-1095 AQVTKDEA
+1095 
-1103 QTQEINAAKSRLQT
+1103 
-1117 AESSIEDIK
+1117 
-1126 TTKATK
+1126 
-1132 TEVTSIAKSG
+1132 
-1142 LQSLWESSADNAKSQ
+1142 LQSLWEASADNVKTQ
-1157 AVAAA
+1157 AVKAAEA
-1162 QTYATSKANDAR
+1162 YATSKANDAR

-1194 SASSDA
+1194 SASGDA
-1200 TSKSNAAKA
+1200 TSKANAAKA
-1209 QAIADAAAKDAV
+1209 QAIADAAAKDAI

-1237 LQDAKAHANNIEKAT
+1237 LQDAKAHANNLQKST
-1252 NAKLTKLE
+1252 DAKITRLE
-1260 QTLSDAKGSLAS
+1260 HTLSDAKGSFAT
-1272 KTEKLEA
+1272 KTEQLEA
-1279 RVLNIKF
+1279 KVNNVKI

-1291 VKESNPNV
+1291 VKNSNPNA
-1299 TDVNYLHTFK
+1299 TDINYLHQFA
-1309 ITEAPKFGEDVVV
+1309 ITEAPKFGDDVVV

-1334 FAVYNSEGWGELAKL
+1334 FAVYNSNGFGELAKL

-1355 IYQAQF
+1355 VYQAQF
-1361 KWADNTYTGRDKRT
+1361 KWADNTYTGRDKTT
-1375 NVNLNVYAY
+1375 NVNLNIYAY
-1384 PQSATS
+1384 PRSATS

-1403 IGTDWSPAPEDVGIE
+1403 IGTDWTPAPEDVGIE

-1469 GEKTVFIDNN
+1469 AEKTVFIDNN

-1506 FKVGKPGYNN
+1506 FEVGKPGYNN

-1561 DSSRV
+1561 DSSRI

-1578 GQVTA
+1578 GQITA

-1588 NAITADHIASNSIS
+1588 KAISADHIASNSIS
-1602 TDKLITGSVTAAK
+1602 TDKLMSGSITAAK

-1701 TNQKDVLL
+1701 TSQKDVLL

-1722 SSYWVK
+1722 SSYWVT
-1728 IKINGQQVYR
+1728 IKINGRQVYR

-1751 RYGND
+1751 RYSSD

-1767 IYIVNGNTTS
+1767 IYIANGNTTS
-1777 EIIIEVDNQTDY
+1777 EIIVEVDHQTDY
-1789 NTSAVDIISIPYI
+1789 NTSAVNIISIPYI
-1802 LAARI
+1802 LTARI

>member
-77 LITDDGTPLTHKV
+77 LITDEGSPQTHKV
-90 QIVPNTFQLTE
+90 QIVPNTFQLSE
-101 QSGRKYGITFTVE
+101 QAGHRYGISFTVE

-196 RFFDTKW
+196 RYFDTKW

-299 TEIWVSNNTELSNA
+299 TEIWVSNTPDLSNA

-333 HESYYF
+333 HENYYF

-381 QADAKAEKKLQ
+381 QADAKADKKLQ
-392 SLEAEVKDIVR
+392 SLEAEVRDIVR
-403 KTTNTLNNDI
+403 KTTNSLNNDI
-413 LTRLDSFDNR
+413 LTRLDGFDNK

-514 VGNANAAIER
+514 LGNANAAIER
-524 ESKTRADADAAE
+524 ESKTRADADVAE
-536 ARARETLVAKLN
+536 ARNRETLAAKLN

-563 KDSSQVQQF
+563 KDSSQVQQI
-572 NQLSSKVAG
+572 NQLSSKVDG
-581 AEADITSLR
+581 VEADITSLR

-597 SSQAQQL
+597 SSQATQL
-604 TELSAKF
+604 NQLNAKF
-611 SNINVGGRNLIR
+611 DGLSVGGRNLLIMSR
-623 KSNPDTNDNQYL
+623 MTSNGYL
-635 HQFAITEAP
+635 NPNTGVITSSTTDKADETYYPSVPNESFVGKIHELNGSYGTTAR
-644 AFGDDVIVTLW
+644 IV
-655 GDLGQRSAFAVY
+655 FY
-667 NSRGFGEL
+667 NSEKQF
-675 AQLTKISDGVYQAK
+675 ISAK
-689 FKWADN
+689 TIHTRSKDQVFKFTSPEN
-695 TYTGPDDKL
+695 TAFYRVSVIGGNVKAKL
-704 TNTTLNV
+704 
-711 YAYPNTSTS
+711 
-720 NFTIKKVKFERG
+720 ERG

-743 DVEQSVA
+743 DVEQSVV

-767 QALTEQL
+767 LALTEQL

-821 RDAIAAAQTDAQ
+821 RDAIVAAQTDAQ

-985 EPITIT
+985 EPVTIT
-991 IWGELASGREAFL
+991 IWGELGSGREAFL

-1009 GWNWLGTMKKVSDGV
+1009 GWNLLGTMKKVSDGI

-1039 NDKLLIYQ
+1039 NDKLLIYH

-1103 QTQEINAAKSRLQT
+1103 QTKEINAAKSRLQT

-1194 SASSDA
+1194 SASNDA
-1200 TSKSNAAKA
+1200 TSKANAAKA
-1209 QAIADAAAKDAV
+1209 QAIADAAAKDAI

-1237 LQDAKAHANNIEKAT
+1237 LQDAKTHANNIEKAT

-1299 TDVNYLHTFK
+1299 TDSNYLHMFK

-1334 FAVYNSEGWGELAKL
+1334 FAVYNSQGYGELAKL

-1361 KWADNTYTGRDKRT
+1361 KWADNTYTGRDKTT

-1418 VDKTKATINEF
+1418 VDRTKATINEF

-1456 KVETNASTINGVS
+1456 KVETNTSTINGVS

-1561 DSSRV
+1561 DSSRI
-1566 AANAITADKIGA
+1566 AADAITADKIGA
-1578 GQVTA
+1578 GQITA
-1583 QKIAS
+1583 QKIAGK
-1588 NAITADHIASNSIS
+1588 AITADKLNVTSLSAIS
-1602 TDKLITGSVTAAK
+1602 ANLGTVTAGSLNLGNNRFIVRQNGSVEIRADSSRNVGLKLTSDF
-1615 IATGSITADKMHIE
+1615 IAVYDE
-1629 NLSALSSD
+1629 SS
-1637 LGNVRAGDINI
+1637 
-1648 GGGAFTVD
+1648 
-1656 RSGNL
+1656 
-1661 YARNGRFEGTVY
+1661 
-1673 ADKIEGDVLKFYP
+1673 
-1686 FSKANTGRYRLVYTN
+1686 
-1701 TNQKDVLL
+1701 
-1709 SLQNLS
+1709 
-1715 FLTPNSK
+1715 
-1722 SSYWVK
+1722 
-1728 IKINGQQVYR
+1728 
-1738 QEFWSIFSHTSGG
+1738 
-1751 RYGND
+1751 
-1756 IYRGI
+1756 
-1761 FYNVPF
+1761 
-1767 IYIVNGNTTS
+1767 
-1777 EIIIEVDNQTDY
+1777 IEV
-1789 NTSAVDIISIPYI
+1789 IR
-1802 LAARI
+1802 LGLLE

>member
-1 MKKLQLLPDSSSY
+1 MKKLHLLPDSNSY

-19 EGNISTR
+19 DGNIATR
-26 LSGGASRVRKDTVDN
+26 LNGGASRVRKDTVDN
-41 VHSINVGFNLNK
+41 VHSINVAFSLNK
-53 EQYQYIMAFY
+53 EQYQYMMAFY

-77 LITDDGTPLTHKV
+77 LITDEGSPQTHKV

-101 QSGRKYGITFTVE
+101 QSGRKYGVTFTVE
-114 AEPLSEHAESD
+114 AEPLNEHAERD

-237 INGNLPNGEY
+237 INGNLPNGDY
-247 DIVVTEEYADG
+247 DVVVTEEYADG

-299 TEIWVSNNTELSNA
+299 TEIWVSNTPDLSNA
-313 KLINVVDW
+313 KLINVVGW

-333 HESYYF
+333 HENYYF

-366 EDFRNLQRQLQESLN
+366 EDFRNLQNQLQESLN
-381 QADAKAEKKLQ
+381 QADAKADKKLQ
-392 SLEAEVKDIVR
+392 QLEAEVKDIVR
-403 KTTNTLNNDI
+403 KTTNTLNSDI

-423 FRTEAQ
+423 FRT
-429 ARADA
+429 
-434 IAQSARAEA
+434 EA

-457 TRAIQAEQSARVQ
+457 TRAIQTEQSARVQ

-514 VGNANAAIER
+514 LGNANAAIER
-524 ESKTRADADAAE
+524 ESKTRADAISAE
-536 ARARETLVAKLN
+536 ARTRETLVAKIN
-548 DNTAAINEE
+548 NNTAAINEE
-557 KRVRAE
+557 KKVRAE
-563 KDSSQVQQF
+563 KDRSQAEQTT
-572 NQLSSKVAG
+572 QLSSRVAG

-590 KTFSDKN
+590 RTYSDFQ
-597 SSQAQQL
+597 SSQATQL
-604 TELSAKF
+604 TELKAEF

-623 KSNPDTNDNQYL
+623 KSNPNTNDSQYL
-635 HQFAITEAP
+635 HAFTITEAP
-644 AFGDDVIVTLW
+644 KFGEDVIVTLW
-655 GDLGQRSAFAVY
+655 GDLGAGRDTFGIF

-675 AQLTKISDGVYQAK
+675 AQLKKISDGVYQAK

-695 TYTGPDDKL
+695 TYTGGDKL
-704 TNTTLNV
+704 SNTTLNV

-720 NFTIKKVKFERG
+720 TFNIKKVKFEKG

-743 DVEQSVA
+743 DTDEIVV

-755 ITQYGNALAQKE
+755 ITQYGNALAQKD

-793 TKASKNEV
+793 TKATKTEV
-801 SSLARNTL
+801 SSLAR
-809 RSEWENTAATAK
+809 
-821 RDAIAAAQTDAQ
+821 
-833 NKATAAR
+833 
-840 QAAEAAAQT
+840 
-849 KADAAKAAAIA
+849 
-860 AAQGD
+860 
-865 AESKANAAKAAAIAD
+865 
-880 AAAKVAS
+880 
-887 VKQQAADDAQRKAD
+887 
-901 KAKADAIAEAK
+901 
-912 RLNDITTASITQL
+912 
-925 QKTISGTNLASAE
+925 
-938 ETKQITARLDKLAI
+938 
-952 GARNLVRASNVQ
+952 
-964 VQNSNY
+964 
-970 LLQTYLLTDNSLKQG
+970 
-985 EPITIT
+985 
-991 IWGELASGREAFL
+991 
-1004 PFNSN
+1004 
-1009 GWNWLGTMKKVSDGV
+1009 
-1024 YRLTATWDKSKNNPS
+1024 
-1039 NDKLLIYQ
+1039 Q
-1047 SPETGTGTSRIDRI
+1047 S
-1061 KLERGTIPS
+1061 
-1070 DWTPAAE
+1070 
-1077 DLDIS
+1077 
-1082 VAEVAAQFNQYKK
+1082 
-1095 AQVTKDEA
+1095 
-1103 QTQEINAAKSRLQT
+1103 
-1117 AESSIEDIK
+1117 
-1126 TTKATK
+1126 
-1132 TEVTSIAKSG
+1132 
-1142 LQSLWESSADNAKSQ
+1142 LQSLWEATADNAKTQ
-1157 AVAAA
+1157 AVKAAEA
-1162 QTYATSKANDAR
+1162 YATSKANDAR

-1194 SASSDA
+1194 SASGDA
-1200 TSKSNAAKA
+1200 TSKANAAKA
-1209 QAIADAAAKDAV
+1209 QAIADAAAKDAI

-1237 LQDAKAHANNIEKAT
+1237 LQDAKAHANNLQKST
-1252 NAKLTKLE
+1252 DAKITRLE
-1260 QTLSDAKGSLAS
+1260 HTLSDAKGSFAT
-1272 KTEKLEA
+1272 KTEQLEA
-1279 RVLNIKF
+1279 KVNNVKI

-1291 VKESNPNV
+1291 VKDSNPNA
-1299 TDVNYLHTFK
+1299 TDANYLHLFK
-1309 ITEAPKFGEDVVV
+1309 ITEAPKFGDDVVV

-1361 KWADNTYTGRDKRT
+1361 KWEDNTYTGRNKTT

-1403 IGTDWSPAPEDVGIE
+1403 IGTDWTPAPEDVGIE

-1429 KQTQATKDEASARKQ
+1429 KQVQATKDEASARKQ

-1456 KVETNASTINGVS
+1456 KVETNTSTINGVS
-1469 GEKTVFIDNN
+1469 AEKTVFIDNN

-1553 AKIKAGSI
+1553 AKIKAESI
-1561 DSSRV
+1561 DSSHI

-1578 GQVTA
+1578 GQITA

-1588 NAITADHIASNSIS
+1588 RAITADHIASNSIS

-1615 IATGSITADKMHIE
+1615 IATASITADKMHIE

-1637 LGNVRAGDINI
+1637 LGNIRGGDINI
-1648 GGGAFTVD
+1648 GGGAFTVNRNGD
-1656 RSGNL
+1656 L

-1701 TNQKDVLL
+1701 TSQKDVLL

-1722 SSYWVK
+1722 SSYWVR

-1738 QEFWSIFSHTSGG
+1738 QEFWSIFSHSTGG
-1751 RYGND
+1751 RYGGD
-1756 IYRGI
+1756 VYRGI
-1761 FYNVPF
+1761 FYNIPF
-1767 IYIVNGNTTS
+1767 IYIANGNTTS
-1777 EIIIEVDNQTDY
+1777 EIIIEVDHQTDY

>member
-19 EGNISTR
+19 EGNIATR

-77 LITDDGTPLTHKV
+77 LITDEGSPQTHKV
-90 QIVPNTFQLTE
+90 QIVPNTFQLSE
-101 QSGRKYGITFTVE
+101 QAGHRYGISFTVE
-114 AEPLSEHAESD
+114 AEPLNEHAESD

-333 HESYYF
+333 HENYYF

-381 QADAKAEKKLQ
+381 QADAKADKKLQ
-392 SLEAEVKDIVR
+392 HLEAEVKDIVR
-403 KTTNTLNNDI
+403 KTTNTLNSDI

-423 FRTEAQ
+423 FRT
-429 ARADA
+429 
-434 IAQSARAEA
+434 EA

-457 TRAIQAEQSARVQ
+457 TRAIQTEQSARVQ
-470 AIKQSSDKAAAD
+470 AIKQSSNKAAAD

-505 QQINTLTTN
+505 QQINTLTAN
-514 VGNANAAIER
+514 LVNANAAIER
-524 ESKTRADADAAE
+524 ESKTRADAISAE
-536 ARARETLVAKLN
+536 ARTRETLVAKIN
-548 DNTAAINEE
+548 NNTAAINEE
-557 KRVRAE
+557 KKVRTE
-563 KDSSQVQQF
+563 KDRSQAEQTT
-572 NQLSSKVAG
+572 QLSSRVAG

-590 KTFSDKN
+590 RTYSDFQ
-597 SSQAQQL
+597 SSQATQL
-604 TELSAKF
+604 TELKAEF

-623 KSNPDTNDNQYL
+623 KSNPNTNDSQYL
-635 HQFAITEAP
+635 HAFTITEAP
-644 AFGDDVIVTLW
+644 KFGEDVIVTLW
-655 GDLGQRSAFAVY
+655 GDLGTGRNTFGIF

-675 AQLTKISDGVYQAK
+675 AKLKKISDGVYQAK

-695 TYTGPDDKL
+695 TYTGGDKL
-704 TNTTLNV
+704 SNTTLNV

-720 NFTIKKVKFERG
+720 TFNIKKIKFEKG

-743 DVEQSVA
+743 DTDEIVV

-755 ITQYGNALAQKE
+755 ITQYGNALAQKD

-793 TKASKNEV
+793 TKATKTEV
-801 SSLARNTL
+801 SSLAR
-809 RSEWENTAATAK
+809 
-821 RDAIAAAQTDAQ
+821 
-833 NKATAAR
+833 
-840 QAAEAAAQT
+840 
-849 KADAAKAAAIA
+849 
-860 AAQGD
+860 
-865 AESKANAAKAAAIAD
+865 
-880 AAAKVAS
+880 
-887 VKQQAADDAQRKAD
+887 
-901 KAKADAIAEAK
+901 
-912 RLNDITTASITQL
+912 
-925 QKTISGTNLASAE
+925 
-938 ETKQITARLDKLAI
+938 
-952 GARNLVRASNVQ
+952 
-964 VQNSNY
+964 
-970 LLQTYLLTDNSLKQG
+970 
-985 EPITIT
+985 
-991 IWGELASGREAFL
+991 
-1004 PFNSN
+1004 
-1009 GWNWLGTMKKVSDGV
+1009 
-1024 YRLTATWDKSKNNPS
+1024 
-1039 NDKLLIYQ
+1039 Q
-1047 SPETGTGTSRIDRI
+1047 S
-1061 KLERGTIPS
+1061 
-1070 DWTPAAE
+1070 
-1077 DLDIS
+1077 
-1082 VAEVAAQFNQYKK
+1082 
-1095 AQVTKDEA
+1095 
-1103 QTQEINAAKSRLQT
+1103 
-1117 AESSIEDIK
+1117 
-1126 TTKATK
+1126 
-1132 TEVTSIAKSG
+1132 
-1142 LQSLWESSADNAKSQ
+1142 LQSLWEATADNAKTQ
-1157 AVAAA
+1157 AVKAAE
-1162 QTYATSKANDAR
+1162 TYAASKANDAR

-1184 ADAAKAQAIA
+1184 ANAAKAQAIA
-1194 SASSDA
+1194 SASNDA
-1200 TSKSNAAKA
+1200 TSKANAAKA
-1209 QAIADAAAKDAV
+1209 QAIADAAAKDAI
-1221 VKQQAAADA
+1221 VKKQAAADA

-1237 LQDAKAHANNIEKAT
+1237 LQDAKAHANNLQKAT
-1252 NAKLTKLE
+1252 DAKITRVE
-1260 QTLSDAKGSLAS
+1260 QTLADAKGSFAT
-1272 KTEKLEA
+1272 KTEQLEA
-1279 RVLNIKF
+1279 KVNNVKI

-1291 VKESNPNV
+1291 VKDSNPNA
-1299 TDVNYLHTFK
+1299 TDSNYLHMFK
-1309 ITEAPKFGEDVVV
+1309 ITEAPKFGDDVVV

-1355 IYQAQF
+1355 VYQAQF
-1361 KWADNTYTGRDKRT
+1361 KWADNTYTGRDKTT

-1384 PQSATS
+1384 PNSATS

-1429 KQTQATKDEASARKQ
+1429 KQVQATKDEASARKQ

-1456 KVETNASTINGVS
+1456 KVETNTSTINGVS
-1469 GEKTVFIDNN
+1469 AEKTVFIDNN

-1522 DTANRIIAIDGS
+1522 DTANRIVAIDGS

-1561 DSSRV
+1561 DSSRI
-1566 AANAITADKIGA
+1566 AADAITADKIGA
-1578 GQVTA
+1578 GQITA

-1588 NAITADHIASNSIS
+1588 RAITADHIASNSIS
-1602 TDKLITGSVTAAK
+1602 TDKLMSGSITAAK

-1701 TNQKDVLL
+1701 TSQKDVLL

-1751 RYGND
+1751 RYSSD

-1767 IYIVNGNTTS
+1767 IYIANGNTTS
-1777 EIIIEVDNQTDY
+1777 EIIIEVDHQTDY
-1789 NTSAVDIISIPYI
+1789 NTSAVDTISIPYI

>member
-1 MKKLQLLPDSSSY
+1 MLPDSSSY

-77 LITDDGTPLTHKV
+77 LITDEGSPQTHKV
-90 QIVPNTFQLTE
+90 QIVPNTFQLSE
-101 QSGRKYGITFTVE
+101 QAGQRYGISFTVE

-152 TELDENASNVQDGIY
+152 TELDENATNVQDGIY

-196 RFFDTKW
+196 RFFDAKW

-222 KHNTGEVVKQFDGAG
+222 KQGTGEVVKQFDGAG

-299 TEIWVSNNTELSNA
+299 TEIWVSNNTNLSNA

-350 GAFTGPVKGEV
+350 GSFTGPVKGEV

-366 EDFRNLQRQLQESLN
+366 EDFRNLQNQLQESLN

-403 KTTNTLNNDI
+403 KTTNTLNSDI

-457 TRAIQAEQSARVQ
+457 TLAIQAEQSTRTQ
-470 AIKQSSDKAAAD
+470 AIKQAADKAAAD

-514 VGNANAAIER
+514 LGNANAAIER
-524 ESKTRADADAAE
+524 ESKTRADSIAAE
-536 ARARETLVAKLN
+536 SRARETLVAKIN

-557 KRVRAE
+557 KKVRAE
-563 KDSSQVQQF
+563 KDRSQVEQT
-572 NQLSSKVAG
+572 NQLSSRVAG
-581 AEADITSLR
+581 AEAGITSLR
-590 KTFSDKN
+590 KIVTDSN
-597 SSQAQQL
+597 SSQAVQL
-604 TELSAKF
+604 NQLNAKF
-611 SNINVGGRNLIR
+611 DNLSVGGRNLLIMSR
-623 KSNPDTNDNQYL
+623 MTANGYL
-635 HQFAITEAP
+635 
-644 AFGDDVIVTLW
+644 
-655 GDLGQRSAFAVY
+655 
-667 NSRGFGEL
+667 N
-675 AQLTKISDGVYQAK
+675 
-689 FKWADN
+689 
-695 TYTGPDDKL
+695 
-704 TNTTLNV
+704 
-711 YAYPNTSTS
+711 PNTGVVTSSRTDKSDETYYPCVPNESFVGRTHELNGSYSTTARIVFYDEQKQFIS
-720 NFTIKKVKFERG
+720 ARTIHTSSKSQVFKITAPENAAFYRVSVIGADVKAKLERG

-743 DVEQSVA
+743 DVEQSVV

-767 QALTEQL
+767 LALTEQL
-774 REANSRIGQNSSK
+774 RDANSRIGQNSSK

-809 RSEWENTAATAK
+809 RSEWENSAATAK
-821 RDAIAAAQTDAQ
+821 REAVTAAQTDAQ
-833 NKATAAR
+833 SKANAAR

-865 AESKANAAKAAAIAD
+865 AESKANAAKLAAIAD
-880 AAAKVAS
+880 AAAKVATA
-887 VKQQAADDAQRKAD
+887 KQQAADDAQRKAD
-901 KAKADAIAEAK
+901 KAKADAMAEAK
-912 RLNDITTASITQL
+912 RLYDLTTASITQL
-925 QKTISGTNLASAE
+925 QKTISGNGLASAE
-938 ETKQITARLDKLAI
+938 ETKQITARLDNLAI
-952 GARNLVRASNVQ
+952 GARNLIKGSNVQ

-970 LLQTYLLTDNSLKQG
+970 LLQTYLLTDNSLKQD
-985 EPITIT
+985 EPVTIT
-991 IWGELASGREAFL
+991 IWGELGSGREAFL

-1009 GWNWLGTMKKVSDGV
+1009 AYNWLGTMKKVSDGV
-1024 YRLTATWDKSKNNPS
+1024 YRLSATWKRSQNNPS
-1039 NDKLLIYQ
+1039 NDKLLIYH

-1070 DWTPAAE
+1070 DWTPAIE

-1103 QTQEINAAKSRLQT
+1103 QTKEINAAKSRLQT

-1142 LQSLWESSADNAKSQ
+1142 LQSLWEATADAAKTQ
-1157 AVAAA
+1157 AVKAAEA
-1162 QTYATSKANDAR
+1162 YANGKANDAR
-1174 IAAEQAAQAK
+1174 VAAEQAAQAK

-1194 SASSDA
+1194 SASGDA
-1200 TSKSNAAKA
+1200 TSKANAAKA
-1209 QAIADAAAKDAV
+1209 QAIADAAAKDAI

-1237 LQDAKAHANNIEKAT
+1237 LQDAKAHANNLQKAT
-1252 NAKLTKLE
+1252 DAKLTRIE
-1260 QTLSDAKGSLAS
+1260 QTLSDTNGSLTS
-1272 KTEKLEA
+1272 KAEKLEA

-1291 VKESNPNV
+1291 VKDSNPNA
-1299 TDVNYLHTFK
+1299 TDSNYLHQFA

-1322 TLWGELGQGRTD
+1322 TLWGQLGQGRTD
-1334 FAVYNSEGWGELAKL
+1334 FAVYNSQGYGELAKL

-1355 IYQAQF
+1355 VYQAQF
-1361 KWADNTYTGRDKRT
+1361 KWADNTYTGTGKVT
-1375 NVNLNVYAY
+1375 NVNLNIYAY
-1384 PQSATS
+1384 PNTATS
-1390 NNTIKKVKFERGT
+1390 NSIINKVKFERGT
-1403 IGTDWSPAPEDVGIE
+1403 IGTDWTPAPEDVGIE

-1429 KQTQATKDEASARKQ
+1429 KQAQATKDEASARKQ

-1456 KVETNASTINGVS
+1456 KVETNTSTINGVS
-1469 GEKTVFIDNN
+1469 AEKTVFIDNN
-1479 GYLTGYKLLSDRNSG
+1479 GYLTGYKLLSDRSG
-1494 QPRGEIYFSVDK
+1494 GQARGEIYFSVDK

-1522 DTANRIIAIDGS
+1522 DTVKRIIAIDGN

-1561 DSSRV
+1561 DSSRL
-1566 AANAITADKIGA
+1566 AAESVTADKIGA
-1578 GQVTA
+1578 GQITA

-1588 NAITADHIASNSIS
+1588 RAVTADHMNVNSLSAITANLGNVTAGSLNLGNGKFAVDNNGNIAIASN
-1602 TDKLITGSVTAAK
+1602 A
-1615 IATGSITADKMHIE
+1615 
-1629 NLSALSSD
+1629 
-1637 LGNVRAGDINI
+1637 GNVGLKITNESIR
-1648 GGGAFTVD
+1648 
-1656 RSGNL
+1656 L
-1661 YARNGRFEGTVY
+1661 YNERG
-1673 ADKIEGDVLKFYP
+1673 VLI
-1686 FSKANTGRYRLVYTN
+1686 VE
-1701 TNQKDVLL
+1701 L
-1709 SLQNLS
+1709 S
-1715 FLTPNSK
+1715 
-1722 SSYWVK
+1722 
-1728 IKINGQQVYR
+1728 I
-1738 QEFWSIFSHTSGG
+1738 
-1751 RYGND
+1751 
-1756 IYRGI
+1756 
-1761 FYNVPF
+1761 
-1767 IYIVNGNTTS
+1767 
-1777 EIIIEVDNQTDY
+1777 
-1789 NTSAVDIISIPYI
+1789 
-1802 LAARI
+1802 

>member
-1 MKKLQLLPDSSSY
+1 MKKLHLLPDSNSY

-19 EGNISTR
+19 DGNIATR
-26 LSGGASRVRKDTVDN
+26 LNGGASRVRKDTVDN
-41 VHSINVGFNLNK
+41 VHSINVAFSLNK
-53 EQYQYIMAFY
+53 EQYQYMMAFY

-77 LITDDGTPLTHKV
+77 LITDEGSPQTHKV

-114 AEPLSEHAESD
+114 AEPLNEHAESD

-237 INGNLPNGEY
+237 INGNLPNGKY

-299 TEIWVSNNTELSNA
+299 TEIWVSNTPDLSNA

-333 HESYYF
+333 HENYYF

-366 EDFRNLQRQLQESLN
+366 EDFRNLQNQLQESLN
-381 QADAKAEKKLQ
+381 QADAKADKKLQ
-392 SLEAEVKDIVR
+392 QLEAEVKDIVR

-413 LTRLDSFDNR
+413 LIRLDSFDNR
-423 FRTEAQ
+423 FRT
-429 ARADA
+429 
-434 IAQSARAEA
+434 EA

-457 TRAIQAEQSARVQ
+457 TRAIQTEQSARVQ

-514 VGNANAAIER
+514 LGNANAAIER
-524 ESKTRADADAAE
+524 ESKTRADSIAAE
-536 ARARETLVAKLN
+536 ARTRETLVAKIN
-548 DNTAAINEE
+548 NNTAAINEE
-557 KRVRAE
+557 KKVRTE
-563 KDSSQVQQF
+563 KDRSQAEQTT
-572 NQLSSKVAG
+572 QLSSRVAG

-590 KTFSDKN
+590 RTYSDFQ
-597 SSQAQQL
+597 SSQATQL
-604 TELSAKF
+604 TELKAEF

-623 KSNPDTNDNQYL
+623 KSNPNTNDSQYL
-635 HQFAITEAP
+635 HTFAITEAP
-644 AFGDDVIVTLW
+644 KFGEDVIVTLW
-655 GDLGQRSAFAVY
+655 GDLSDGRTAFAVY

-675 AQLTKISDGVYQAK
+675 AQLKKISDGVYQAK

-695 TYTGPDDKL
+695 TYTGGDKL
-704 TNTTLNV
+704 SNTTLNV

-720 NFTIKKVKFERG
+720 TFNIKKVKFEKG

-743 DVEQSVA
+743 DTDEIVV

-755 ITQYGNALAQKE
+755 ITQYGNALAQKD

-793 TKASKNEV
+793 TKATKTEV
-801 SSLARNTL
+801 SSLAR
-809 RSEWENTAATAK
+809 
-821 RDAIAAAQTDAQ
+821 
-833 NKATAAR
+833 
-840 QAAEAAAQT
+840 
-849 KADAAKAAAIA
+849 
-860 AAQGD
+860 
-865 AESKANAAKAAAIAD
+865 
-880 AAAKVAS
+880 
-887 VKQQAADDAQRKAD
+887 
-901 KAKADAIAEAK
+901 
-912 RLNDITTASITQL
+912 
-925 QKTISGTNLASAE
+925 
-938 ETKQITARLDKLAI
+938 
-952 GARNLVRASNVQ
+952 
-964 VQNSNY
+964 
-970 LLQTYLLTDNSLKQG
+970 
-985 EPITIT
+985 
-991 IWGELASGREAFL
+991 
-1004 PFNSN
+1004 
-1009 GWNWLGTMKKVSDGV
+1009 
-1024 YRLTATWDKSKNNPS
+1024 
-1039 NDKLLIYQ
+1039 Q
-1047 SPETGTGTSRIDRI
+1047 S
-1061 KLERGTIPS
+1061 
-1070 DWTPAAE
+1070 
-1077 DLDIS
+1077 
-1082 VAEVAAQFNQYKK
+1082 
-1095 AQVTKDEA
+1095 
-1103 QTQEINAAKSRLQT
+1103 
-1117 AESSIEDIK
+1117 
-1126 TTKATK
+1126 
-1132 TEVTSIAKSG
+1132 
-1142 LQSLWESSADNAKSQ
+1142 LQSLWEATADNAKTQ
-1157 AVAAA
+1157 AVKAAEA
-1162 QTYATSKANDAR
+1162 YATSKANDAR

-1194 SASSDA
+1194 SASGDA
-1200 TSKSNAAKA
+1200 TSKANAAKA
-1209 QAIADAAAKDAV
+1209 QAIADAAAKDAI

-1237 LQDAKAHANNIEKAT
+1237 LQDAKAHANNLQKST
-1252 NAKLTKLE
+1252 DAKITRLE
-1260 QTLSDAKGSLAS
+1260 HTLSDAKGSFAT
-1272 KTEKLEA
+1272 KTEQLEA
-1279 RVLNIKF
+1279 KVNNVKI

-1291 VKESNPNV
+1291 VKNSNPDV
-1299 TDVNYLHTFK
+1299 TDSNYLHQFK
-1309 ITEAPKFGEDVVV
+1309 ITEAPKFGDDVVV
-1322 TLWGELGQGRTD
+1322 TLWGQLGQGRTD
-1334 FAVYNSEGWGELAKL
+1334 FAVYNSDGWGELAKL

-1361 KWADNTYTGRDKRT
+1361 KWADNTYTGRDKTT

-1384 PQSATS
+1384 PNSATS

-1403 IGTDWSPAPEDVGIE
+1403 IGTDWTPAPEDVGIE

-1429 KQTQATKDEASARKQ
+1429 KQVQATKDEASAIKQ

-1456 KVETNASTINGVS
+1456 KVETNTSTINGVS
-1469 GEKTVFIDNN
+1469 AEKTVFIDNN

-1553 AKIKAGSI
+1553 AKIKAESI
-1561 DSSRV
+1561 DSSRI

-1578 GQVTA
+1578 GQITA

-1588 NAITADHIASNSIS
+1588 RAITADHIASNSIS

-1673 ADKIEGDVLKFYP
+1673 ADKIEGDVLKFFP
-1686 FSKANTGRYRLVYTN
+1686 FARVKTGRYALTYNN
-1701 TNQKDVLL
+1701 TTQKDILL
-1709 SLQNLS
+1709 SFQNLS

-1728 IKINGQQVYR
+1728 IKINGQQIYK
-1738 QEFWSIFSHTSGG
+1738 QEFWSMYSHNYYDGD
-1751 RYGND
+1751 RKVD
-1756 IYRGI
+1756 VYRGL

-1767 IYIVNGNTTS
+1767 IHIVNGNTTIQ
-1777 EIIIEVDNQTDY
+1777 IIIEIDHQYGYGWDEVD
-1789 NTSAVDIISIPYI
+1789 ALSIPYI

>member
-1 MKKLQLLPDSSSY
+1 MKKLQLLPNSSSY

-77 LITDDGTPLTHKV
+77 LITDEGSPQTHKV
-90 QIVPNTFQLTE
+90 QIVPNTFQLSE
-101 QSGRKYGITFTVE
+101 QAGHRYGISFTVE

-237 INGNLPNGEY
+237 ISGNLPNGEY

-266 RQVINIT
+266 RQVINMT

-333 HESYYF
+333 HENYYF

-366 EDFRNLQRQLQESLN
+366 EDFRNLQNQLQESLN
-381 QADAKAEKKLQ
+381 QADAKADKKLQ
-392 SLEAEVKDIVR
+392 QLEAEVKDIVR
-403 KTTNTLNNDI
+403 KTTNTLNSDI
-413 LTRLDSFDNR
+413 LTRLDGFDNK
-423 FRTEAQ
+423 FRT
-429 ARADA
+429 
-434 IAQSARAEA
+434 EA

-514 VGNANAAIER
+514 LGNANAAIER
-524 ESKTRADADAAE
+524 ESKTRADAISAE
-536 ARARETLVAKLN
+536 ARTRETLVAKIN
-548 DNTAAINEE
+548 NNTAAINEE
-557 KRVRAE
+557 KKVRTE
-563 KDSSQVQQF
+563 KDRSQAEQTT
-572 NQLSSKVAG
+572 QLSSRVAG

-590 KTFSDKN
+590 RTYSDFQ
-597 SSQAQQL
+597 SSQATQL
-604 TELSAKF
+604 TELKAEF

-623 KSNPDTNDNQYL
+623 KSNPNTNDSQYL
-635 HQFAITEAP
+635 HAFTITEAP
-644 AFGDDVIVTLW
+644 KFGEDVIVTLW
-655 GDLGQRSAFAVY
+655 GDLGTGRDTFGIF

-675 AQLTKISDGVYQAK
+675 AQLKKISDGVYQAK

-695 TYTGPDDKL
+695 TYTGGDKL
-704 TNTTLNV
+704 SNTTLNV

-720 NFTIKKVKFERG
+720 TFNIKKIKFEKG

-743 DVEQSVA
+743 DTDEIVV

-755 ITQYGNALAQKE
+755 ITQYGNALAQKD

-793 TKASKNEV
+793 TKATKTEV
-801 SSLARNTL
+801 SSLAR
-809 RSEWENTAATAK
+809 
-821 RDAIAAAQTDAQ
+821 
-833 NKATAAR
+833 
-840 QAAEAAAQT
+840 
-849 KADAAKAAAIA
+849 
-860 AAQGD
+860 
-865 AESKANAAKAAAIAD
+865 
-880 AAAKVAS
+880 
-887 VKQQAADDAQRKAD
+887 
-901 KAKADAIAEAK
+901 
-912 RLNDITTASITQL
+912 
-925 QKTISGTNLASAE
+925 
-938 ETKQITARLDKLAI
+938 
-952 GARNLVRASNVQ
+952 
-964 VQNSNY
+964 
-970 LLQTYLLTDNSLKQG
+970 
-985 EPITIT
+985 
-991 IWGELASGREAFL
+991 
-1004 PFNSN
+1004 
-1009 GWNWLGTMKKVSDGV
+1009 
-1024 YRLTATWDKSKNNPS
+1024 
-1039 NDKLLIYQ
+1039 Q
-1047 SPETGTGTSRIDRI
+1047 S
-1061 KLERGTIPS
+1061 
-1070 DWTPAAE
+1070 
-1077 DLDIS
+1077 
-1082 VAEVAAQFNQYKK
+1082 
-1095 AQVTKDEA
+1095 
-1103 QTQEINAAKSRLQT
+1103 
-1117 AESSIEDIK
+1117 
-1126 TTKATK
+1126 
-1132 TEVTSIAKSG
+1132 
-1142 LQSLWESSADNAKSQ
+1142 LQSLWEATADNAKTQ
-1157 AVAAA
+1157 AIKAAE
-1162 QTYATSKANDAR
+1162 TYAASKANDAR

-1194 SASSDA
+1194 SASGDA
-1200 TSKSNAAKA
+1200 TSKANAAKA
-1209 QAIADAAAKDAV
+1209 QAIADAAAKDAI

-1230 QAKADKA
+1230 QVKADKA
-1237 LQDAKAHANNIEKAT
+1237 LQDAKAHANNLQKAT
-1252 NAKLTKLE
+1252 DAKITRVE
-1260 QTLSDAKGSLAS
+1260 QTLADAKGSFAT
-1272 KTEKLEA
+1272 KTEQLEA
-1279 RVLNIKF
+1279 KVNNVKI

-1291 VKESNPNV
+1291 VKDSNPNA
-1299 TDVNYLHTFK
+1299 TDSNYLHIFK
-1309 ITEAPKFGEDVVV
+1309 ITEAPKFGDDVVV

-1355 IYQAQF
+1355 VYQAQF
-1361 KWADNTYTGRDKRT
+1361 KWADNTYTGRDKTT

-1384 PQSATS
+1384 PNSATS

-1403 IGTDWSPAPEDVGIE
+1403 IGTDWTPAPEDVGIE

-1534 LVVNGEALIRKLN
+1534 LMVNGEALIRKLN

-1561 DSSRV
+1561 DSSRI
-1566 AANAITADKIGA
+1566 AADAITADKIGA
-1578 GQVTA
+1578 GQITA

-1588 NAITADHIASNSIS
+1588 KAITADHIASNSIS
-1602 TDKLITGSVTAAK
+1602 TDKLMSGSITAAK

-1673 ADKIEGDVLKFYP
+1673 ADKIDGDVLKFYP

-1701 TNQKDVLL
+1701 TSQKDVLL

-1751 RYGND
+1751 SD

-1767 IYIVNGNTTS
+1767 IYIANGNTTS
-1777 EIIIEVDNQTDY
+1777 EIIVEVDHQTDR
-1789 NTSAVDIISIPYI
+1789 NTSAVDIISTPYI

>member
-26 LSGGASRVRKDTVDN
+26 LNGGASRVRKDTVDN

-77 LITDDGTPLTHKV
+77 LITDEGSPQTHKV
-90 QIVPNTFQLTE
+90 QIVPNTFQLSE
-101 QSGRKYGITFTVE
+101 QAGHRYGISFTVE

-237 INGNLPNGEY
+237 ISGNLPNGEY

-266 RQVINIT
+266 RQVINMT

-333 HESYYF
+333 HENYYF

-366 EDFRNLQRQLQESLN
+366 EDFRNLQNQLQESLN
-381 QADAKAEKKLQ
+381 QADAKADKKLQ
-392 SLEAEVKDIVR
+392 QLEAEVKDIVR
-403 KTTNTLNNDI
+403 KTTNTLNSDI
-413 LTRLDSFDNR
+413 LTRLDGFDNK
-423 FRTEAQ
+423 FRT
-429 ARADA
+429 
-434 IAQSARAEA
+434 EA

-514 VGNANAAIER
+514 LGNANAAIER
-524 ESKTRADADAAE
+524 ESKTRADSIAAE
-536 ARARETLVAKLN
+536 ARNRETLVAKLN

-563 KDSSQVQQF
+563 KDRSQAEQTT
-572 NQLSSKVAG
+572 QLSSRVAG

-590 KTFSDKN
+590 RTYSDFQ
-597 SSQAQQL
+597 SSQATQL
-604 TELSAKF
+604 TELKAEF

-623 KSNPDTNDNQYL
+623 KSNPNTNDSQYL
-635 HQFAITEAP
+635 HAFTITEAP
-644 AFGDDVIVTLW
+644 KFGEDVIVTLW
-655 GDLGQRSAFAVY
+655 GDLGTGRDTFGIF

-675 AQLTKISDGVYQAK
+675 AQLKKISDGVYQAK

-695 TYTGPDDKL
+695 TYTGGDKL
-704 TNTTLNV
+704 SNTTLNV

-720 NFTIKKVKFERG
+720 TFNIKKIKFEKG

-743 DVEQSVA
+743 DTDEIVV

-755 ITQYGNALAQKE
+755 ITQYGNALAQKD

-774 REANSRIGQNSSK
+774 REANLRIGQNSSK

-793 TKASKNEV
+793 TKATKTEV
-801 SSLARNTL
+801 SSLAR
-809 RSEWENTAATAK
+809 
-821 RDAIAAAQTDAQ
+821 
-833 NKATAAR
+833 
-840 QAAEAAAQT
+840 
-849 KADAAKAAAIA
+849 
-860 AAQGD
+860 
-865 AESKANAAKAAAIAD
+865 
-880 AAAKVAS
+880 
-887 VKQQAADDAQRKAD
+887 
-901 KAKADAIAEAK
+901 
-912 RLNDITTASITQL
+912 
-925 QKTISGTNLASAE
+925 
-938 ETKQITARLDKLAI
+938 
-952 GARNLVRASNVQ
+952 
-964 VQNSNY
+964 
-970 LLQTYLLTDNSLKQG
+970 
-985 EPITIT
+985 
-991 IWGELASGREAFL
+991 
-1004 PFNSN
+1004 
-1009 GWNWLGTMKKVSDGV
+1009 
-1024 YRLTATWDKSKNNPS
+1024 
-1039 NDKLLIYQ
+1039 Q
-1047 SPETGTGTSRIDRI
+1047 S
-1061 KLERGTIPS
+1061 
-1070 DWTPAAE
+1070 
-1077 DLDIS
+1077 
-1082 VAEVAAQFNQYKK
+1082 
-1095 AQVTKDEA
+1095 
-1103 QTQEINAAKSRLQT
+1103 
-1117 AESSIEDIK
+1117 
-1126 TTKATK
+1126 
-1132 TEVTSIAKSG
+1132 
-1142 LQSLWESSADNAKSQ
+1142 LQSLWESSVDNAKSQ

-1200 TSKSNAAKA
+1200 TSKANAAKA
-1209 QAIADAAAKDAV
+1209 QAIADAAAKDAI

-1237 LQDAKAHANNIEKAT
+1237 LQDAKAHANNLQKAT
-1252 NAKLTKLE
+1252 DAKITRVE
-1260 QTLSDAKGSLAS
+1260 QTLADAKGSFAT
-1272 KTEKLEA
+1272 KTEQLEA
-1279 RVLNIKF
+1279 KVNNFKI

-1291 VKESNPNV
+1291 VKDSNPNA
-1299 TDVNYLHTFK
+1299 TDSNYLHMFK
-1309 ITEAPKFGEDVVV
+1309 ITEAPKFGDDVVV

-1355 IYQAQF
+1355 VYQAQF
-1361 KWADNTYTGRDKRT
+1361 KWADNTYTGTNKTT
-1375 NVNLNVYAY
+1375 NVSLNIYAY
-1384 PQSATS
+1384 PNSATS

-1429 KQTQATKDEASARKQ
+1429 KQAQATKDEASARKQ

-1522 DTANRIIAIDGS
+1522 DAANRIIAIDGS

-1561 DSSRV
+1561 DSSRI

-1578 GQVTA
+1578 GQITA

-1588 NAITADHIASNSIS
+1588 KAITADHIASNSIS
-1602 TDKLITGSVTAAK
+1602 TDKLMSGSITAAK

-1701 TNQKDVLL
+1701 TSQKDVLL
-1709 SLQNLS
+1709 SLQNIS

-1738 QEFWSIFSHTSGG
+1738 QEFWSVFSHTLGG
-1751 RYGND
+1751 RYDGD
-1756 IYRGI
+1756 IYRGL

-1777 EIIIEVDNQTDY
+1777 EIIIEVDHQTDR
-1789 NTSAVDIISIPYI
+1789 NTSAVDIISTPYI